1 MLRKELQKKMQAV
14 AMAAVVTL
22 TTVGAP
28 ATTFAGELPE
38 EVTAE
43 DFSDAGEAVTEEVTG
58 DDFSDGEAVAEQS
71 SADENGV
78 VEDVPAVQAEESSE
92 GSTEDEQ
99 AKAQAYLKENFI
111 DGSNKII
118 TSGGTGVT
126 KSEDGLTYNVAL
138 TIPTSGYAIRS
149 MRLKYVNTV
158 YKTGWYIDKDN
169 PYVGYKAPATNG
181 SRSITRP
188 TAEQGPYSFTA
199 TLKLFALDT
208 DTTAI
213 NDGTATALATQ
224 NFTIVLAPEKRN
236 YTVNIKPVNAKT
248 GEAIEGA
255 TVDIQKD
262 WNSLTPGE
270 DGSYT
275 LVEGSEYTLT
285 VTADGYDKYTQT
297 FIPSASGDMEVKL
310 SPIVYRNTTFAVTG
324 NDGATITDA
333 DITVKEGWY
342 TTLRP
347 QEDGS
352 YKLQA
357 GKEYKYTITKD
368 GYKEASGSFTVPDEA
383 GDYTFPVTLE
393 SNINPADQSAVDA
406 VKKAFDAEFGTL
418 RPVYGTD
425 SNIADM
431 VLAKVKKYNLDVD
444 VSNVKVSLATSE
456 DTDYIGTDGTIH
468 YVKSDL
474 NSMGVYSKS
483 LDCTFKFTC
492 NNASAV
498 SESRR
503 VTVSWDQEYFR
514 GKMQAEA
521 DQLTWDSIKGNN
533 ASQEEVTSDLTLPG
547 CMGTSMRNIWST
559 VTWESSDP
567 EVISI
572 QNPSI
577 DSPIYPRTGKINPK
591 TEDTEVTLTAT
602 FKANDTLLN
611 EYIEKADS
619 FGTITKTFEVTVKGS
634 GSQAPTEEELK
645 AILDKYYTADQ
656 LKDFTTQTQLDT
668 ANCTGDI
675 QLPRYTRIK
684 DENGEYVFNNKEITV
699 TSSDANLMK
708 INGYRAAV
716 DLFAYDKDTTA
727 NLIVTFTREGVT
739 ATKEIPITVSVKD
752 INEKLDT
759 EIAMMDYAK
768 AHYFDGIKGD
778 NADVDSITTN
788 LHAFQEMY
796 LDNEGKAVWVY
807 TADDKTG
814 AGIITDDYFDDP
826 WIMEGQGYNH
836 FKSSN
841 NAVIQHENLVVNRPE
856 SNTQITISSLLSSEK
871 YGQFAKD
878 HPDNA
883 KLQKLYKQEASV
895 TVTVKGTKAE
905 SEALKAKIQE
915 ANTLLESIT
924 EGTEA
929 GQYPEGTKKALTEAI
944 AAAQAVSDNAEA
956 TEAQQTEAITA
967 LTEAMK
973 DCQDSRIPQSADVTV
988 IAATEANTSGKTQA
1002 LTVKA
1007 TDAALYGYTKPESV
1021 QAEVTV
1027 LDALADLHAAMY
1039 GDAFKAA
1046 PEDYLVVS
1054 EQGWINKVFGVTTA
1068 SVGFFVNNKMPIS
1081 ADTGYGSTCN
1091 EAVLQSGDILNVVL
1105 YHDTTGWSDKYL
1117 YFDGIASDIMA
1128 KKDFTLNVKGFTAA
1142 WGDESVAQ
1150 KDITVELRDSEG
1162 KAAATGT
1169 TDENGN
1175 VTLNV
1180 PAEGTYTA
1188 VITKTPYEYYI
1199 PVDAQIV
1206 AKAHE
1211 HSYTTWKKVS
1221 DATVFAPEKQES
1233 TCDFCGEKT
1242 TKDGGKK
1249 LDPTVKL
1256 SKTTVALTL
1265 KQSET
1270 VKVSG
1275 LAKGDS
1281 VKGWT
1286 SSDKSIA
1293 TVDKNGKITATTK
1306 EGKATITVTLASGKK
1321 AQIAVTVKETKHVYT
1336 KWTKVSSA
1344 TVFAPEKRQSTC
1356 NLCGRKITREF
1367 GTKLTPTVK
1376 LTKTTLTLKTK
1387 QSVTVKASGLA
1398 RGDSVKKWTSSNKSI
1413 ATVDKNG
1420 KITATA
1426 KEGKAT
1432 ITVTLASGKTA
1443 KVAVTVKL
1451 IRTTKLT
1458 NVPKTLSITA
1468 GKKYTL
1474 KPVVT
1479 PSNSQEKVTYKS
1491 SNTKIATVSS
1501 QGAVTAVKAGSATIT
1516 VQSGKQKATV
1526 KVTVKKA
1533 PALKSIKNVP
1543 GSKTIANGKTYTLK
1557 PQLYPSGAI
1566 AKITYTTSNKNVAT
1580 VDSKG
1585 KITAKKKGTAVITVK
1600 AGKFTAKCKVTVK

>member
-28 ATTFAGELPE
+28 ATTFAGELPGE
-38 EVTAE
+38 LTAE
-43 DFSDAGEAVTEEVTG
+43 AFSDNGEAVTEEVTE
-58 DDFSDGEAVAEQS
+58 DDFSDGETAAGQS
-71 SADENGV
+71 SAGENEV
-78 VEDVPAVQAEESSE
+78 VDVPAAQAEESSE

-188 TAEQGPYSFTA
+188 TAEQGPYTFTA

-224 NFTIVLAPEKRN
+224 DFTIVLAPEKKN

-262 WNSLTPGE
+262 WSSLTPAD

-297 FIPSASGDMEVKL
+297 ILPSASGDIEVKL

-383 GDYTFPVTLE
+383 GDYTFPVTLQ
-393 SNINPADQSAVDA
+393 SNIDPADQAAVDA

-567 EVISI
+567 DVISI

-602 FKANDTLLN
+602 FRANDILLN

-619 FGTITKTFEVTVKGS
+619 FGTITKTFKVTVKGS

-716 DLFAYDKDTTA
+716 DLFTYDKDTTA

-752 INEKLDT
+752 INEKLDA

-778 NADVDSITTN
+778 NADADSITTN

-807 TADDKTG
+807 NADDKTG
-814 AGIITDDYFDDP
+814 AGIITDDYFDNP

-878 HPDNA
+878 HLDNA

-905 SEALKAKIQE
+905 GEALKAKIQE

-929 GQYPEGTKKALTEAI
+929 GQYPEGTKDALSEAI
-944 AAAQAVSDNAEA
+944 KAAQAVSDNAEA

-967 LTEAMK
+967 LAKAMK

-988 IAATEANTSGKTQA
+988 IAGTEANTAGKTQA

-1007 TDAALYGYTKPESV
+1007 TDAALYGYVKPEKV

-1046 PEDYLVVS
+1046 PEDYLVVNES
-1054 EQGWINKVFGVTTA
+1054 GWISKAFGVTTA
-1068 SVGFFVNNKMPIS
+1068 NVSFFVNNKMPLGDS
-1081 ADTGYGSTCN
+1081 GYGSMCN
-1091 EAVLQSGDILNVVL
+1091 EAVLNSGDVLNVFF
-1105 YHDTTGWSDKYL
+1105 YNDTAGYSDEYL
-1117 YFDGIASDIMA
+1117 YFDSIACDIMA
-1128 KKDFTLNVKGFTAA
+1128 KKDFILNVKGFKAA
-1142 WGDESVAQ
+1142 WGEEASAQ

-1162 KAAATGT
+1162 KTVATGT

-1175 VTLNV
+1175 VTLNA

-1188 VITKTPYEYYI
+1188 AIVKTPYEYYI
-1199 PVDAQIV
+1199 PVDAKVV

-1221 DATVFAPEKQES
+1221 SATVFAPEKQES

-1242 TKDGGKK
+1242 TKTVGEK
-1249 LDPTVKL
+1249 LTPTVKL
-1256 SKTTVALTL
+1256 TATKLALKT
-1265 KQSET
+1265 KQSVT
-1270 VKVSG
+1270 VRATG
-1275 LAKGDS
+1275 LAKGDY
-1281 VKGWT
+1281 VKSWT
-1286 SSDKSIA
+1286 SSKKSVA
-1293 TVDKNGKITATTK
+1293 TVDKNGKITATSK
-1306 EGKATITVTLASGKK
+1306 EGT
-1321 AQIAVTVKETKHVYT
+1321 AV
-1336 KWTKVSSA
+1336 
-1344 TVFAPEKRQSTC
+1344 
-1356 NLCGRKITREF
+1356 
-1367 GTKLTPTVK
+1367 
-1376 LTKTTLTLKTK
+1376 
-1387 QSVTVKASGLA
+1387 
-1398 RGDSVKKWTSSNKSI
+1398 
-1413 ATVDKNG
+1413 
-1420 KITATA
+1420 
-1426 KEGKAT
+1426 

-1443 KVAVTVKL
+1443 KVTVTVKM

-1458 NVPKTLSITA
+1458 KVPKTLSLTT

-1501 QGAVTAVKAGSATIT
+1501 TGVITAKKVGKVTIT

-1526 KVTVKKA
+1526 TLTVKKA
-1533 PALKSIKNVP
+1533 PVLKAIKNVP
-1543 GSKTIANGKTYTLK
+1543 PKKTITKGKTYTLK

-1566 AKITYTTSNKNVAT
+1566 AKITYTTSNKSIAT

>member
-28 ATTFAGELPE
+28 ATTFAGELPGE
-38 EVTAE
+38 LTA
-43 DFSDAGEAVTEEVTG
+43 EAVTEEVTE
-58 DDFSDGEAVAEQS
+58 DDFSDGETAAGQS
-71 SADENGV
+71 SAGENEV
-78 VEDVPAVQAEESSE
+78 VDVPAAQAEESSE

-188 TAEQGPYSFTA
+188 TAEQGPYTFTA

-224 NFTIVLAPEKRN
+224 DFTIVLAPEKKN

-262 WNSLTPGE
+262 WSSLTPAD

-297 FIPSASGDMEVKL
+297 ILPSASGDIEVKL

-383 GDYTFPVTLE
+383 GDYTFPVTLQ
-393 SNINPADQSAVDA
+393 SNIDPADQAAVDA

-418 RPVYGTD
+418 RPIYGTD

-567 EVISI
+567 DVISI

-602 FKANDTLLN
+602 FKANDILLN

-619 FGTITKTFEVTVKGS
+619 FGTITKTFKVTVKGS

-716 DLFAYDKDTTA
+716 DLFTYDKDTTA

-752 INEKLDT
+752 INEKLDA

-778 NADVDSITTN
+778 NADADSITTN

-807 TADDKTG
+807 NADDKTG

-878 HPDNA
+878 HLDNA
-883 KLQKLYKQEASV
+883 KLQKLYKQKASV

-905 SEALKAKIQE
+905 GEALKAKIQE

-929 GQYPEGTKKALTEAI
+929 GQYPEGTKDALSEAI
-944 AAAQAVSDNAEA
+944 KAAQAVSDNAEA

-967 LTEAMK
+967 LAKAMK

-988 IAATEANTSGKTQA
+988 IAGTEANTAGKTQA

-1007 TDAALYGYTKPESV
+1007 TDAALYGYVKPEKV

-1046 PEDYLVVS
+1046 PEDYLVVNES
-1054 EQGWINKVFGVTTA
+1054 GLISKAFGVTTA
-1068 SVGFFVNNKMPIS
+1068 NVSFFVNNKMPLGDS
-1081 ADTGYGSTCN
+1081 GYGSMCN
-1091 EAVLQSGDILNVVL
+1091 EAVLNSGDVLNVFF
-1105 YHDTTGWSDKYL
+1105 YNDTAGYSDEYL
-1117 YFDGIASDIMA
+1117 YFDSIACDIMA
-1128 KKDFTLNVKGFTAA
+1128 KKDFILNVKGFKAA
-1142 WGDESVAQ
+1142 WGEEASAQ

-1162 KAAATGT
+1162 KTVATGT

-1175 VTLNV
+1175 VTLNA

-1188 VITKTPYEYYI
+1188 AIVKTPYEYYI
-1199 PVDAQIV
+1199 PVDAKVV

-1221 DATVFAPEKQES
+1221 SATVFAPEKQES

-1242 TKDGGKK
+1242 TKTVGEK
-1249 LDPTVKL
+1249 LTPTVKL
-1256 SKTTVALTL
+1256 TATKLALKT
-1265 KQSET
+1265 KQSVT
-1270 VKVSG
+1270 VRATG
-1275 LAKGDS
+1275 LAKGDY
-1281 VKGWT
+1281 VKSWT
-1286 SSDKSIA
+1286 SSKKSVA
-1293 TVDKNGKITATTK
+1293 TVDKNGKITATSK
-1306 EGKATITVTLASGKK
+1306 EGTAVITVTLASK
-1321 AQIAVTVKETKHVYT
+1321 
-1336 KWTKVSSA
+1336 
-1344 TVFAPEKRQSTC
+1344 
-1356 NLCGRKITREF
+1356 
-1367 GTKLTPTVK
+1367 
-1376 LTKTTLTLKTK
+1376 
-1387 QSVTVKASGLA
+1387 
-1398 RGDSVKKWTSSNKSI
+1398 
-1413 ATVDKNG
+1413 
-1420 KITATA
+1420 
-1426 KEGKAT
+1426 
-1432 ITVTLASGKTA
+1432 KTA
-1443 KVAVTVKL
+1443 KVTVTVKM

-1458 NVPKTLSITA
+1458 KVPKTLSLTT

-1501 QGAVTAVKAGSATIT
+1501 TGVITAKKVGKVTIT
-1516 VQSGKQKATV
+1516 IQSGKQKATV
-1526 KVTVKKA
+1526 TLTVKKA
-1533 PALKSIKNVP
+1533 PALKAIKNVP
-1543 GSKTIANGKTYTLK
+1543 TKKTITKGKTYTLK

-1566 AKITYTTSNKNVAT
+1566 AKITYTTSNKSIAT

>member
-28 ATTFAGELPE
+28 ATTFAGELPGE
-38 EVTAE
+38 LTAE
-43 DFSDAGEAVTEEVTG
+43 AFSDNGEAVTEEVTE
-58 DDFSDGEAVAEQS
+58 DDFSDGETAAGQS
-71 SADENGV
+71 SAGENEV
-78 VEDVPAVQAEESSE
+78 VDVPAAQAEESSE

-188 TAEQGPYSFTA
+188 TAEQGPYTFTA

-224 NFTIVLAPEKRN
+224 DFTIVLAPEKKN

-248 GEAIEGA
+248 GEVIEGA

-262 WNSLTPGE
+262 WSSLTPAD

-297 FIPSASGDMEVKL
+297 ILPSASGDIEVKL

-383 GDYTFPVTLE
+383 GDYTFPVTLQ
-393 SNINPADQSAVDA
+393 SNIDPADQAAVDA

-567 EVISI
+567 DVISI

-602 FKANDTLLN
+602 FKANDILLN

-619 FGTITKTFEVTVKGS
+619 FGTITKTFKVTVKGS

-716 DLFAYDKDTTA
+716 DLFTYDKDTTA

-752 INEKLDT
+752 INEKLDA

-778 NADVDSITTN
+778 NADADSITTN

-807 TADDKTG
+807 NADDKTG
-814 AGIITDDYFDDP
+814 AGIITDDYFDNP

-878 HPDNA
+878 HLDNA

-905 SEALKAKIQE
+905 GEALKAKIQE

-929 GQYPEGTKKALTEAI
+929 GQYPEGTKDALSEAI
-944 AAAQAVSDNAEA
+944 KAAQAVSDNAEA

-967 LTEAMK
+967 LAKAMK

-988 IAATEANTSGKTQA
+988 IAGTEANTAGKTQA

-1007 TDAALYGYTKPESV
+1007 TDAALYGYVKPEKV

-1046 PEDYLVVS
+1046 PEDYLVVNES
-1054 EQGWINKVFGVTTA
+1054 GWISKAFGVTTA
-1068 SVGFFVNNKMPIS
+1068 NVSFFVNNKMPLGDS
-1081 ADTGYGSTCN
+1081 GYGSMCN
-1091 EAVLQSGDILNVVL
+1091 EAVLNSGDVLNVFF
-1105 YHDTTGWSDKYL
+1105 YNDTAGYSDEYL
-1117 YFDGIASDIMA
+1117 YFDSIACDIMA
-1128 KKDFTLNVKGFTAA
+1128 KKDFILNVKGFKAA
-1142 WGDESVAQ
+1142 WGEEASAQ

-1162 KAAATGT
+1162 KTVATGT

-1175 VTLNV
+1175 VTLNA

-1188 VITKTPYEYYI
+1188 AIVKTPYEYYI
-1199 PVDAQIV
+1199 PVDAKVV

-1221 DATVFAPEKQES
+1221 SATVFAPEKQES

-1242 TKDGGKK
+1242 TKTVGEK
-1249 LDPTVKL
+1249 LTPTVKL
-1256 SKTTVALTL
+1256 TATKLALKT
-1265 KQSET
+1265 KQSVT
-1270 VKVSG
+1270 VRATG
-1275 LAKGDS
+1275 LAKGDY
-1281 VKGWT
+1281 VKSWT
-1286 SSDKSIA
+1286 SSKKSVA
-1293 TVDKNGKITATTK
+1293 TVDKNGKITATSK
-1306 EGKATITVTLASGKK
+1306 EGT
-1321 AQIAVTVKETKHVYT
+1321 AV
-1336 KWTKVSSA
+1336 
-1344 TVFAPEKRQSTC
+1344 
-1356 NLCGRKITREF
+1356 
-1367 GTKLTPTVK
+1367 
-1376 LTKTTLTLKTK
+1376 
-1387 QSVTVKASGLA
+1387 
-1398 RGDSVKKWTSSNKSI
+1398 
-1413 ATVDKNG
+1413 
-1420 KITATA
+1420 
-1426 KEGKAT
+1426 

-1443 KVAVTVKL
+1443 KVTVTVKM

-1458 NVPKTLSITA
+1458 KVPKTLSLTT

-1479 PSNSQEKVTYKS
+1479 PSNSQEKITYKS

-1501 QGAVTAVKAGSATIT
+1501 TGVITAKKVGKVTIT

-1526 KVTVKKA
+1526 TLTVKKA
-1533 PALKSIKNVP
+1533 PVLKAIKNVP
-1543 GSKTIANGKTYTLK
+1543 PKKTITKGKTYTLK

-1566 AKITYTTSNKNVAT
+1566 AKITYTTSNKSVAT

>member
-28 ATTFAGELPE
+28 ATTFAGELPGE
-38 EVTAE
+38 LTAE
-43 DFSDAGEAVTEEVTG
+43 AFSDNGEAVTEDVTE
-58 DDFSDGEAVAEQS
+58 DDFSDGETAAGQS
-71 SADENGV
+71 SAGENEV
-78 VEDVPAVQAEESSE
+78 VDVPAAHAEESSE

-188 TAEQGPYSFTA
+188 TAEQGPYTFTA

-224 NFTIVLAPEKRN
+224 DFAIVLAPEKKN

-262 WNSLTPGE
+262 WSSLTPAD

-297 FIPSASGDMEVKL
+297 ILPSASGDIEVKL

-383 GDYTFPVTLE
+383 GDYTFPVTLQ
-393 SNINPADQSAVDA
+393 SNIDPADQAAVDA

-418 RPVYGTD
+418 RPIYGTD

-567 EVISI
+567 DVISI

-602 FKANDTLLN
+602 FRANDILLN

-619 FGTITKTFEVTVKGS
+619 FGTITKTFKVTVKGS

-716 DLFAYDKDTTA
+716 DLFTYDKDTTA

-752 INEKLDT
+752 INEKLDA

-778 NADVDSITTN
+778 NADADSITTN

-807 TADDKTG
+807 NADDKTG
-814 AGIITDDYFDDP
+814 AGIITDDYFDNP

-878 HPDNA
+878 HLDNA

-905 SEALKAKIQE
+905 GEALKAKIQE

-929 GQYPEGTKKALTEAI
+929 GQYPEGTKDALSEAI
-944 AAAQAVSDNAEA
+944 KAAQAVSDNAEA

-967 LTEAMK
+967 LAKAMK

-988 IAATEANTSGKTQA
+988 IAGTEANTAGKTQA

-1007 TDAALYGYTKPESV
+1007 TDAALYGYVKPEKV

-1046 PEDYLVVS
+1046 PEDYLVVNES
-1054 EQGWINKVFGVTTA
+1054 GWISKAFGVTTA
-1068 SVGFFVNNKMPIS
+1068 NVSFFVNNKMPLGDS
-1081 ADTGYGSTCN
+1081 GYGSMCN
-1091 EAVLQSGDILNVVL
+1091 EAVLNSGDVLNVFF
-1105 YHDTTGWSDKYL
+1105 YNDTAGYSDEYL
-1117 YFDGIASDIMA
+1117 YFDSIACDIMA
-1128 KKDFTLNVKGFTAA
+1128 KKDFILNVKGFKAA
-1142 WGDESVAQ
+1142 WGEEASAQ

-1162 KAAATGT
+1162 KTVATGT

-1175 VTLNV
+1175 VTLNA

-1188 VITKTPYEYYI
+1188 AIVKTPYEYYI
-1199 PVDAQIV
+1199 PVDAKVV

-1221 DATVFAPEKQES
+1221 SATVFAPEKQES

-1242 TKDGGKK
+1242 TKTVGEK
-1249 LDPTVKL
+1249 LTPTVKL
-1256 SKTTVALTL
+1256 TATKLALKT
-1265 KQSET
+1265 KQSVT
-1270 VKVSG
+1270 VRATG
-1275 LAKGDS
+1275 LAKGDY
-1281 VKGWT
+1281 VKSWT
-1286 SSDKSIA
+1286 SSKKSVA
-1293 TVDKNGKITATTK
+1293 TVDKNGKITATSK
-1306 EGKATITVTLASGKK
+1306 EGT
-1321 AQIAVTVKETKHVYT
+1321 AV
-1336 KWTKVSSA
+1336 
-1344 TVFAPEKRQSTC
+1344 
-1356 NLCGRKITREF
+1356 
-1367 GTKLTPTVK
+1367 
-1376 LTKTTLTLKTK
+1376 
-1387 QSVTVKASGLA
+1387 
-1398 RGDSVKKWTSSNKSI
+1398 
-1413 ATVDKNG
+1413 
-1420 KITATA
+1420 
-1426 KEGKAT
+1426 

-1443 KVAVTVKL
+1443 KVTVTVKM

-1458 NVPKTLSITA
+1458 KVPKTLSLTT

-1501 QGAVTAVKAGSATIT
+1501 TGVITAKKVGKVTIT

-1526 KVTVKKA
+1526 TLTVKKA
-1533 PALKSIKNVP
+1533 PALKAIKNVP
-1543 GSKTIANGKTYTLK
+1543 TKKTITKGKTYTLK

-1566 AKITYTTSNKNVAT
+1566 AKITYTTSNKSIAT

>member
-28 ATTFAGELPE
+28 ATTFAGELPGE
-38 EVTAE
+38 LTAE
-43 DFSDAGEAVTEEVTG
+43 AFSDNGEAVTEEVTE
-58 DDFSDGEAVAEQS
+58 DDFSDGETAAGQS
-71 SADENGV
+71 SAGENEV
-78 VEDVPAVQAEESSE
+78 VDVPAAQAEESSE

-188 TAEQGPYSFTA
+188 TAEQGPYTFTA

-224 NFTIVLAPEKRN
+224 DFTIVLAPEKKN

-262 WNSLTPGE
+262 WSSLTPAD

-297 FIPSASGDMEVKL
+297 ILPSASGDIEVKL

-383 GDYTFPVTLE
+383 GDYTFPVTLQ
-393 SNINPADQSAVDA
+393 SNIDPADQAAVDA

-418 RPVYGTD
+418 RPIYGTD

-474 NSMGVYSKS
+474 NNMGVYSKS

-567 EVISI
+567 DVISI

-602 FKANDTLLN
+602 FKANDILLN

-619 FGTITKTFEVTVKGS
+619 FGTITKTFKVTVKGS

-716 DLFAYDKDTTA
+716 DLFTYDKDTTA

-752 INEKLDT
+752 INEKLDA

-778 NADVDSITTN
+778 NADADSITTN

-807 TADDKTG
+807 NADDKTG

-878 HPDNA
+878 HLDNA

-905 SEALKAKIQE
+905 GEALKAKIQE

-929 GQYPEGTKKALTEAI
+929 GQYPEGTKDALSEAI
-944 AAAQAVSDNAEA
+944 KAAQAVSDNAEA

-967 LTEAMK
+967 LAKAMK

-988 IAATEANTSGKTQA
+988 IAGTEANTAGKTQA

-1007 TDAALYGYTKPESV
+1007 TDAALYGYVKPEKV

-1046 PEDYLVVS
+1046 PEDYLVVNES
-1054 EQGWINKVFGVTTA
+1054 GWISKAFGVTTA
-1068 SVGFFVNNKMPIS
+1068 NVSFFVNNKMPLGDS
-1081 ADTGYGSTCN
+1081 GYGSMCN
-1091 EAVLQSGDILNVVL
+1091 EAVLNSGDVLNVFF
-1105 YHDTTGWSDKYL
+1105 YNDTAGYSDEYL
-1117 YFDGIASDIMA
+1117 YFDSIACDIMA
-1128 KKDFTLNVKGFTAA
+1128 KKDFILNVKGFKAA
-1142 WGDESVAQ
+1142 WGEEASAQ

-1162 KAAATGT
+1162 KTVATGT

-1175 VTLNV
+1175 VTLNA

-1188 VITKTPYEYYI
+1188 AIVKTPYEYYI
-1199 PVDAQIV
+1199 PVDAKVV

-1221 DATVFAPEKQES
+1221 SATVFAPEKQES

-1242 TKDGGKK
+1242 TKTVGEK
-1249 LDPTVKL
+1249 LTPTVKL
-1256 SKTTVALTL
+1256 TATKLALKT
-1265 KQSET
+1265 KQSVT
-1270 VKVSG
+1270 VRATG
-1275 LAKGDS
+1275 LAKGDY
-1281 VKGWT
+1281 VKSWT
-1286 SSDKSIA
+1286 SSKKSVA
-1293 TVDKNGKITATTK
+1293 TVDKNGKITATSK
-1306 EGKATITVTLASGKK
+1306 EGTAVITVTLAS
-1321 AQIAVTVKETKHVYT
+1321 E
-1336 KWTKVSSA
+1336 
-1344 TVFAPEKRQSTC
+1344 
-1356 NLCGRKITREF
+1356 
-1367 GTKLTPTVK
+1367 
-1376 LTKTTLTLKTK
+1376 
-1387 QSVTVKASGLA
+1387 
-1398 RGDSVKKWTSSNKSI
+1398 
-1413 ATVDKNG
+1413 
-1420 KITATA
+1420 
-1426 KEGKAT
+1426 
-1432 ITVTLASGKTA
+1432 KTA
-1443 KVAVTVKL
+1443 KVTVTVKM

-1458 NVPKTLSITA
+1458 KVPKTLSLTT

-1501 QGAVTAVKAGSATIT
+1501 TGVITAKKVGKVTIT

-1526 KVTVKKA
+1526 TLTVKKA
-1533 PALKSIKNVP
+1533 PALKAIKNVP
-1543 GSKTIANGKTYTLK
+1543 TKKTITKGKTYTLK

-1566 AKITYTTSNKNVAT
+1566 AKITYTTSNKSIAT

>member
-28 ATTFAGELPE
+28 ATTFAGELPGE
-38 EVTAE
+38 LTAE
-43 DFSDAGEAVTEEVTG
+43 AFSDNGEAVTEEVTE
-58 DDFSDGEAVAEQS
+58 DDFSDGETAAEQS
-71 SADENGV
+71 SAGENEV
-78 VEDVPAVQAEESSE
+78 VDVPAAQAEESSE

-188 TAEQGPYSFTA
+188 TAEQGPYTFTA

-224 NFTIVLAPEKRN
+224 DFTIVLAPEKKN

-262 WNSLTPGE
+262 WSSLTPAD

-297 FIPSASGDMEVKL
+297 ILPSASGDIEVKL

-383 GDYTFPVTLE
+383 GDYTFPVTLQ
-393 SNINPADQSAVDA
+393 SNIDPADQAAVDA

-418 RPVYGTD
+418 RPIYGTD

-567 EVISI
+567 DVISI

-602 FKANDTLLN
+602 FKANDILLN

-619 FGTITKTFEVTVKGS
+619 FGTIKKTFKVTVKGS

-716 DLFAYDKDTTA
+716 DLFTYDKDTTA

-752 INEKLDT
+752 INEKLDA

-778 NADVDSITTN
+778 NADADSITTN

-807 TADDKTG
+807 NADDKTG

-878 HPDNA
+878 HLDNA

-905 SEALKAKIQE
+905 GEALKAKIQE

-929 GQYPEGTKKALTEAI
+929 GQYPEGTKDALSEAI
-944 AAAQAVSDNAEA
+944 KAAQAVSDNAEA

-967 LTEAMK
+967 LAKAMK

-988 IAATEANTSGKTQA
+988 IAGTEANTAGKTQA

-1007 TDAALYGYTKPESV
+1007 TDAALYGYVKPEKV

-1046 PEDYLVVS
+1046 PEDYLVVNES
-1054 EQGWINKVFGVTTA
+1054 GLISKAFGVTTA
-1068 SVGFFVNNKMPIS
+1068 NVSFFVNNKMPLGDS
-1081 ADTGYGSTCN
+1081 GYGSMCN
-1091 EAVLQSGDILNVVL
+1091 EAVLNSGDVLNVFF
-1105 YHDTTGWSDKYL
+1105 YNDTAGYSDEYL
-1117 YFDGIASDIMA
+1117 YFDSIACDIMA
-1128 KKDFTLNVKGFTAA
+1128 KKDFILNVKGFKAA
-1142 WGDESVAQ
+1142 WGEEASAQ

-1162 KAAATGT
+1162 KTVATGT

-1175 VTLNV
+1175 VTLNA

-1188 VITKTPYEYYI
+1188 AIVKTPYEYYI
-1199 PVDAQIV
+1199 PVDAKVV

-1221 DATVFAPEKQES
+1221 SATVFAPEKQES

-1242 TKDGGKK
+1242 TKTVGEK
-1249 LDPTVKL
+1249 LTPTVKL
-1256 SKTTVALTL
+1256 TATKLALKT
-1265 KQSET
+1265 KQSVT
-1270 VKVSG
+1270 VRATG
-1275 LAKGDS
+1275 LAKGDY
-1281 VKGWT
+1281 VKSWT
-1286 SSDKSIA
+1286 SSKKSVA
-1293 TVDKNGKITATTK
+1293 TVDKNGKITATSK
-1306 EGKATITVTLASGKK
+1306 EGT
-1321 AQIAVTVKETKHVYT
+1321 AV
-1336 KWTKVSSA
+1336 
-1344 TVFAPEKRQSTC
+1344 
-1356 NLCGRKITREF
+1356 
-1367 GTKLTPTVK
+1367 
-1376 LTKTTLTLKTK
+1376 
-1387 QSVTVKASGLA
+1387 
-1398 RGDSVKKWTSSNKSI
+1398 
-1413 ATVDKNG
+1413 
-1420 KITATA
+1420 
-1426 KEGKAT
+1426 

-1443 KVAVTVKL
+1443 KVTVTVKM

-1458 NVPKTLSITA
+1458 KVPKTLSLTT

-1501 QGAVTAVKAGSATIT
+1501 TGVITAKKVGKVTIT

-1526 KVTVKKA
+1526 TLTVKKA
-1533 PALKSIKNVP
+1533 PALKVIKNVP
-1543 GSKTIANGKTYTLK
+1543 TKKTITKGKTYTLK

-1566 AKITYTTSNKNVAT
+1566 AKITYTTSNKSIAT

>member
-28 ATTFAGELPE
+28 ATTFAGELPGE
-38 EVTAE
+38 LTAE
-43 DFSDAGEAVTEEVTG
+43 AFSDNGEAVTEEVTE
-58 DDFSDGEAVAEQS
+58 DDFSDGETAAGQS
-71 SADENGV
+71 SAGENEV
-78 VEDVPAVQAEESSE
+78 VDVPAAQAEESSE

-188 TAEQGPYSFTA
+188 TAEQGPYTFTA

-224 NFTIVLAPEKRN
+224 DFTIVLAPEKKN

-262 WNSLTPGE
+262 WSSLTPAD

-297 FIPSASGDMEVKL
+297 ILPSASGDIEVKL

-383 GDYTFPVTLE
+383 GDYTFPVTLQ
-393 SNINPADQSAVDA
+393 SNIDPADQAAVDA

-431 VLAKVKKYNLDVD
+431 ILAKVKKYNLDVD

-567 EVISI
+567 DVISI

-577 DSPIYPRTGKINPK
+577 DSPIYPRTGKISPK

-602 FKANDTLLN
+602 FKANDILLN

-619 FGTITKTFEVTVKGS
+619 FGTITKTFKVTVKGS

-716 DLFAYDKDTTA
+716 DLFTYDKDTTA

-752 INEKLDT
+752 INEKLDA

-778 NADVDSITTN
+778 NADADSITTN

-807 TADDKTG
+807 NADDKTG
-814 AGIITDDYFDDP
+814 AGIITDDYFDNP

-878 HPDNA
+878 HLDNA

-905 SEALKAKIQE
+905 GEALKAKIQE

-929 GQYPEGTKKALTEAI
+929 GQYPEGTKDALSEAI
-944 AAAQAVSDNAEA
+944 KAAQAVSDNAEA

-967 LTEAMK
+967 LAKAMK

-988 IAATEANTSGKTQA
+988 IAGTEANTAGKTQA

-1007 TDAALYGYTKPESV
+1007 TDAALYGYVKPEKV

-1046 PEDYLVVS
+1046 PEDYLVVNES
-1054 EQGWINKVFGVTTA
+1054 GLISKAFGVTTA
-1068 SVGFFVNNKMPIS
+1068 NVSFFVNNKMPLGDS
-1081 ADTGYGSTCN
+1081 GYGSMCN
-1091 EAVLQSGDILNVVL
+1091 EAVLNSGDVLNVFF
-1105 YHDTTGWSDKYL
+1105 YNDTAGYSDEYL
-1117 YFDGIASDIMA
+1117 YFDSIACDIMA
-1128 KKDFTLNVKGFTAA
+1128 KKDFILNVKGFKAA
-1142 WGDESVAQ
+1142 WGEEASAQ

-1162 KAAATGT
+1162 KTVATGT

-1175 VTLNV
+1175 VTLNA

-1188 VITKTPYEYYI
+1188 AIVKTPYEYYI
-1199 PVDAQIV
+1199 PVDAKVV

-1221 DATVFAPEKQES
+1221 SATVFAPEKQES

-1242 TKDGGKK
+1242 TKTVGEK
-1249 LDPTVKL
+1249 LTPTVKL
-1256 SKTTVALTL
+1256 TATKLALKT
-1265 KQSET
+1265 KQSVT
-1270 VKVSG
+1270 VRATG
-1275 LAKGDS
+1275 LAKGDY
-1281 VKGWT
+1281 VKSWT
-1286 SSDKSIA
+1286 SSKKSVA
-1293 TVDKNGKITATTK
+1293 TVDKNGKITATSK
-1306 EGKATITVTLASGKK
+1306 EGTAVITVTLASK
-1321 AQIAVTVKETKHVYT
+1321 
-1336 KWTKVSSA
+1336 
-1344 TVFAPEKRQSTC
+1344 
-1356 NLCGRKITREF
+1356 
-1367 GTKLTPTVK
+1367 
-1376 LTKTTLTLKTK
+1376 
-1387 QSVTVKASGLA
+1387 
-1398 RGDSVKKWTSSNKSI
+1398 
-1413 ATVDKNG
+1413 
-1420 KITATA
+1420 
-1426 KEGKAT
+1426 
-1432 ITVTLASGKTA
+1432 KTA
-1443 KVAVTVKL
+1443 KVTVTVKM

-1458 NVPKTLSITA
+1458 KVPKTLSLTT

-1501 QGAVTAVKAGSATIT
+1501 TGVITAKKVGKVTIT

-1526 KVTVKKA
+1526 TLTVKKA
-1533 PALKSIKNVP
+1533 PALKAIKNVP
-1543 GSKTIANGKTYTLK
+1543 TKKTITKGKTYTLK

-1566 AKITYTTSNKNVAT
+1566 AKITYTSSNKSVAT

>member
-28 ATTFAGELPE
+28 ATTFAGELPGE
-38 EVTAE
+38 LTAE
-43 DFSDAGEAVTEEVTG
+43 AFSDNGEAVTEEGTE
-58 DDFSDGEAVAEQS
+58 DDFSDGETAAGQS
-71 SADENGV
+71 SAGENEV
-78 VEDVPAVQAEESSE
+78 VDVPAAQAEESSE

-188 TAEQGPYSFTA
+188 TAEQGPYTFTA

-224 NFTIVLAPEKRN
+224 DFTIVLAPEKKN

-262 WNSLTPGE
+262 WSSLTPAD

-297 FIPSASGDMEVKL
+297 ILPSASGDIEVKL

-383 GDYTFPVTLE
+383 GDYTFPVTLQ
-393 SNINPADQSAVDA
+393 SNIDPADQAAVDA

-567 EVISI
+567 DVISI

-577 DSPIYPRTGKINPK
+577 DSPIYPRTGKISPK

-602 FKANDTLLN
+602 FKANDILLN

-619 FGTITKTFEVTVKGS
+619 FGTITKTFKVTVKGS

-716 DLFAYDKDTTA
+716 DLFTYDKDTTA

-752 INEKLDT
+752 INEKLDA

-778 NADVDSITTN
+778 NADADSITTN

-807 TADDKTG
+807 NADDKTG

-878 HPDNA
+878 HRDNA

-905 SEALKAKIQE
+905 GEALKAKIQE

-929 GQYPEGTKKALTEAI
+929 GQYPEGTKDALSEAI
-944 AAAQAVSDNAEA
+944 KAAQAVSNNAEA

-967 LTEAMK
+967 LAKAMK

-988 IAATEANTSGKTQA
+988 IAGTEANTAGKTQA

-1007 TDAALYGYTKPESV
+1007 TDAALYGYVKPEKV

-1046 PEDYLVVS
+1046 PEDYLVVNES
-1054 EQGWINKVFGVTTA
+1054 GLISKAFGVTTA
-1068 SVGFFVNNKMPIS
+1068 NVSFFVNNKMPLGDS
-1081 ADTGYGSTCN
+1081 GYGSMCN
-1091 EAVLQSGDILNVVL
+1091 EAVLNSGDVLNVFF
-1105 YHDTTGWSDKYL
+1105 YNDTAGYSDEYL
-1117 YFDGIASDIMA
+1117 YFDSIACDIMA
-1128 KKDFTLNVKGFTAA
+1128 KKDFILNVKGFKAA
-1142 WGDESVAQ
+1142 WGEEASAQ

-1162 KAAATGT
+1162 KTVATGT

-1175 VTLNV
+1175 VTLNA

-1188 VITKTPYEYYI
+1188 AIVKTPYEYYI
-1199 PVDAQIV
+1199 PVDAKVV

-1221 DATVFAPEKQES
+1221 SATVFAPEKQES

-1242 TKDGGKK
+1242 TKTVGEK
-1249 LDPTVKL
+1249 LTPTVKL
-1256 SKTTVALTL
+1256 TATKLALKT
-1265 KQSET
+1265 KQSVT
-1270 VKVSG
+1270 VRATG
-1275 LAKGDS
+1275 LAKGDY
-1281 VKGWT
+1281 VKSWT
-1286 SSDKSIA
+1286 SSKKSVA
-1293 TVDKNGKITATTK
+1293 TVDKNGKITATSK
-1306 EGKATITVTLASGKK
+1306 EGTAVITVTLASK
-1321 AQIAVTVKETKHVYT
+1321 
-1336 KWTKVSSA
+1336 
-1344 TVFAPEKRQSTC
+1344 
-1356 NLCGRKITREF
+1356 
-1367 GTKLTPTVK
+1367 
-1376 LTKTTLTLKTK
+1376 
-1387 QSVTVKASGLA
+1387 
-1398 RGDSVKKWTSSNKSI
+1398 
-1413 ATVDKNG
+1413 
-1420 KITATA
+1420 
-1426 KEGKAT
+1426 
-1432 ITVTLASGKTA
+1432 KTA
-1443 KVAVTVKL
+1443 KVTVTVKM

-1458 NVPKTLSITA
+1458 KVPKTLSLTT

-1501 QGAVTAVKAGSATIT
+1501 TGVITAKKVGKVTIT

-1526 KVTVKKA
+1526 TLTVKKA
-1533 PALKSIKNVP
+1533 PALKAIKNVP
-1543 GSKTIANGKTYTLK
+1543 TKKTITKGKTYTLK

-1566 AKITYTTSNKNVAT
+1566 AKITYTTSNKSIAT

>member
-28 ATTFAGELPE
+28 ATTFAGELPGE
-38 EVTAE
+38 LTAE
-43 DFSDAGEAVTEEVTG
+43 AFSDNGEAVTEEGTE
-58 DDFSDGEAVAEQS
+58 DDFSDGETAAGQS
-71 SADENGV
+71 SAGENEV
-78 VEDVPAVQAEESSE
+78 VDVPAAQAEESSE

-188 TAEQGPYSFTA
+188 TAEQGPYTFTA

-224 NFTIVLAPEKRN
+224 DFTIVLAPEKKN

-262 WNSLTPGE
+262 WSSLTPAD

-297 FIPSASGDMEVKL
+297 ILPSASGDIEVKL

-383 GDYTFPVTLE
+383 GDYTFPVTLQ
-393 SNINPADQSAVDA
+393 SNIDPADQAAVDA

-567 EVISI
+567 DVISI

-577 DSPIYPRTGKINPK
+577 DSPIYPRTGKISPK

-602 FKANDTLLN
+602 FKANDILLN

-619 FGTITKTFEVTVKGS
+619 FGTITKTFKVTVKGS

-716 DLFAYDKDTTA
+716 DLFTYDKDTTA

-752 INEKLDT
+752 INEKLDA

-778 NADVDSITTN
+778 NADADSITTN

-807 TADDKTG
+807 NADDKTG
-814 AGIITDDYFDDP
+814 AGIITDDYFDNP

-878 HPDNA
+878 HLDNA

-905 SEALKAKIQE
+905 GEALKAKIQE

-929 GQYPEGTKKALTEAI
+929 GQYPEGTKDALSEAI
-944 AAAQAVSDNAEA
+944 KAAQAVSDNAEA

-967 LTEAMK
+967 LAKAMK

-988 IAATEANTSGKTQA
+988 IAGTEANTAGKTQA

-1007 TDAALYGYTKPESV
+1007 TDAALYGYVKPEKV

-1046 PEDYLVVS
+1046 PEDYLVVNES
-1054 EQGWINKVFGVTTA
+1054 GWISKAFGVTTA
-1068 SVGFFVNNKMPIS
+1068 NVSFFVNNKMPLGDS
-1081 ADTGYGSTCN
+1081 GYGSMCN
-1091 EAVLQSGDILNVVL
+1091 EAVLNSGDVLNVFF
-1105 YHDTTGWSDKYL
+1105 YNDTAGYSDEYL
-1117 YFDGIASDIMA
+1117 YFDSISCDIMA
-1128 KKDFTLNVKGFTAA
+1128 KKDFILNVKGFKAA
-1142 WGDESVAQ
+1142 WGEEASAQ

-1162 KAAATGT
+1162 KTVATGT

-1175 VTLNV
+1175 VTLNA

-1188 VITKTPYEYYI
+1188 AIVKTPYEYYI
-1199 PVDAQIV
+1199 PVDAKVV

-1221 DATVFAPEKQES
+1221 SATVFAPEKQES

-1242 TKDGGKK
+1242 TKTVGEK
-1249 LDPTVKL
+1249 LTPTVKL
-1256 SKTTVALTL
+1256 TATKLALKT
-1265 KQSET
+1265 KQSVT
-1270 VKVSG
+1270 VRATG
-1275 LAKGDS
+1275 LAKGDY
-1281 VKGWT
+1281 VKSWT
-1286 SSDKSIA
+1286 SSKKSVA
-1293 TVDKNGKITATTK
+1293 TVDKNGKITATSK
-1306 EGKATITVTLASGKK
+1306 EGT
-1321 AQIAVTVKETKHVYT
+1321 AV
-1336 KWTKVSSA
+1336 
-1344 TVFAPEKRQSTC
+1344 
-1356 NLCGRKITREF
+1356 
-1367 GTKLTPTVK
+1367 
-1376 LTKTTLTLKTK
+1376 
-1387 QSVTVKASGLA
+1387 
-1398 RGDSVKKWTSSNKSI
+1398 
-1413 ATVDKNG
+1413 
-1420 KITATA
+1420 
-1426 KEGKAT
+1426 

-1443 KVAVTVKL
+1443 KVTVTVKM

-1458 NVPKTLSITA
+1458 KVPKTLSLTT

-1479 PSNSQEKVTYKS
+1479 PSNSQEKITYKS

-1501 QGAVTAVKAGSATIT
+1501 TGVITAKKVGKVTIT

-1526 KVTVKKA
+1526 TLTVKKA
-1533 PALKSIKNVP
+1533 PALKAIKNVP
-1543 GSKTIANGKTYTLK
+1543 PKKTITKGKTYTLK

-1566 AKITYTTSNKNVAT
+1566 AKITYTTSNKSIAT

>member
-28 ATTFAGELPE
+28 ATTFAGELPGE
-38 EVTAE
+38 LTAE
-43 DFSDAGEAVTEEVTG
+43 AFSDNGEAVTEEVTE
-58 DDFSDGEAVAEQS
+58 DDFSDGETAAGQS
-71 SADENGV
+71 SAGENEV
-78 VEDVPAVQAEESSE
+78 VDVPAAQAEESSE

-188 TAEQGPYSFTA
+188 TAEQGPYTFTA

-224 NFTIVLAPEKRN
+224 DFTIVLAPEKKN

-262 WNSLTPGE
+262 WSSLTPAD

-297 FIPSASGDMEVKL
+297 ILPSASGDIEVKL

-383 GDYTFPVTLE
+383 GDYTFPVTLQ
-393 SNINPADQSAVDA
+393 SNIDPADQAAVDA

-418 RPVYGTD
+418 RPIYGTD

-567 EVISI
+567 DVISI

-602 FKANDTLLN
+602 FRANDILLN

-619 FGTITKTFEVTVKGS
+619 FGTITKTFKVTVKGS

-716 DLFAYDKDTTA
+716 DLFTYDKDTTA

-752 INEKLDT
+752 INEKLDA

-778 NADVDSITTN
+778 NADADSITTN

-807 TADDKTG
+807 NADDKTG

-878 HPDNA
+878 HLDNA

-905 SEALKAKIQE
+905 GEALKAKIQE

-929 GQYPEGTKKALTEAI
+929 GQYPEGTKDALSEAI
-944 AAAQAVSDNAEA
+944 KAAQAVSDNAEA

-967 LTEAMK
+967 LAKAMK

-988 IAATEANTSGKTQA
+988 IAGTEANTAGKTQA

-1007 TDAALYGYTKPESV
+1007 TDAALYGYVKPEKV

-1046 PEDYLVVS
+1046 PEDYLVVNES
-1054 EQGWINKVFGVTTA
+1054 GLISKAFGVTTA
-1068 SVGFFVNNKMPIS
+1068 NVSFFVNNKMPLGDS
-1081 ADTGYGSTCN
+1081 GYGSMCN
-1091 EAVLQSGDILNVVL
+1091 EAVLNSGDVLNVFF
-1105 YHDTTGWSDKYL
+1105 YNDTAGYSDEYL
-1117 YFDGIASDIMA
+1117 YFDSIACDIMA
-1128 KKDFTLNVKGFTAA
+1128 KKDFILNVKGFKAA
-1142 WGDESVAQ
+1142 WGEEASAQ

-1162 KAAATGT
+1162 KTVATGT

-1175 VTLNV
+1175 VTLNA

-1188 VITKTPYEYYI
+1188 AIVKTPYEYYI
-1199 PVDAQIV
+1199 PVDAKVV

-1221 DATVFAPEKQES
+1221 SATVFAPEKQES

-1242 TKDGGKK
+1242 TKTVGEK
-1249 LDPTVKL
+1249 LTPTVKL
-1256 SKTTVALTL
+1256 TATKLALKT
-1265 KQSET
+1265 KQSVT
-1270 VKVSG
+1270 VRATG
-1275 LAKGDS
+1275 LAKGDYIKS
-1281 VKGWT
+1281 WT
-1286 SSDKSIA
+1286 SSKKSVA
-1293 TVDKNGKITATTK
+1293 TVDKNGKITATSK
-1306 EGKATITVTLASGKK
+1306 EGTAVITVTLASK
-1321 AQIAVTVKETKHVYT
+1321 
-1336 KWTKVSSA
+1336 
-1344 TVFAPEKRQSTC
+1344 
-1356 NLCGRKITREF
+1356 
-1367 GTKLTPTVK
+1367 
-1376 LTKTTLTLKTK
+1376 
-1387 QSVTVKASGLA
+1387 
-1398 RGDSVKKWTSSNKSI
+1398 
-1413 ATVDKNG
+1413 
-1420 KITATA
+1420 
-1426 KEGKAT
+1426 
-1432 ITVTLASGKTA
+1432 KTA
-1443 KVAVTVKL
+1443 KVTVTVKM

-1458 NVPKTLSITA
+1458 KVPKTLSLTT

-1501 QGAVTAVKAGSATIT
+1501 TGVITAKKVGKVTIT

-1526 KVTVKKA
+1526 TLTVKKA
-1533 PALKSIKNVP
+1533 PALKAIKNVP
-1543 GSKTIANGKTYTLK
+1543 TKKTITKGKTYTLK

-1566 AKITYTTSNKNVAT
+1566 AKITYTTSNKSIAT

>member
-1 MLRKELQKKMQAV
+1 M
-14 AMAAVVTL
+14 
-22 TTVGAP
+22 
-28 ATTFAGELPE
+28 
-38 EVTAE
+38 
-43 DFSDAGEAVTEEVTG
+43 
-58 DDFSDGEAVAEQS
+58 
-71 SADENGV
+71 
-78 VEDVPAVQAEESSE
+78 
-92 GSTEDEQ
+92 
-99 AKAQAYLKENFI
+99 
-111 DGSNKII
+111 
-118 TSGGTGVT
+118 
-126 KSEDGLTYNVAL
+126 
-138 TIPTSGYAIRS
+138 
-149 MRLKYVNTV
+149 NTV

-188 TAEQGPYSFTA
+188 TAEQGPYTFTA

-224 NFTIVLAPEKRN
+224 DFTIVLAPEKKN

-262 WNSLTPGE
+262 WSSLTPAD

-285 VTADGYDKYTQT
+285 VTANGYDKYTQT
-297 FIPSASGDMEVKL
+297 ILPSASGDIEVKL

-383 GDYTFPVTLE
+383 GDYTFPVTLQ
-393 SNINPADQSAVDA
+393 SNIDPADQAAVDA

-567 EVISI
+567 DVISI

-602 FKANDTLLN
+602 FKANDILLN

-619 FGTITKTFEVTVKGS
+619 FGTITKTFKVTVKGS

-684 DENGEYVFNNKEITV
+684 DENGDYVFNNKEITV

-716 DLFAYDKDTTA
+716 DLFTYDKDTTA

-752 INEKLDT
+752 INEKLDA

-778 NADVDSITTN
+778 NADADSITTN

-807 TADDKTG
+807 NADDKTG
-814 AGIITDDYFDDP
+814 AGIITDDYFDNP

-878 HPDNA
+878 HLDNA

-905 SEALKAKIQE
+905 GEALKAKIQE

-929 GQYPEGTKKALTEAI
+929 GQYPEGTKDALSEAI
-944 AAAQAVSDNAEA
+944 KAAQAVSDNAEA

-967 LTEAMK
+967 LAKAMK

-988 IAATEANTSGKTQA
+988 IAGTEANTAGKTQA

-1007 TDAALYGYTKPESV
+1007 TDAALYGYVKPEKV

-1046 PEDYLVVS
+1046 PEDYLVVNES
-1054 EQGWINKVFGVTTA
+1054 GWISKAFGVTTA
-1068 SVGFFVNNKMPIS
+1068 NVSFFVNNKMPLGDS
-1081 ADTGYGSTCN
+1081 GYGSMCN
-1091 EAVLQSGDILNVVL
+1091 EAVLNSGDVLNVFF
-1105 YHDTTGWSDKYL
+1105 YNDTAGYSDEYL
-1117 YFDGIASDIMA
+1117 YFDSIACDIMA
-1128 KKDFTLNVKGFTAA
+1128 KKDFILNVKGFKAA
-1142 WGDESVAQ
+1142 WGEEASAQ

-1162 KAAATGT
+1162 KTVATGT

-1175 VTLNV
+1175 VTLNA

-1188 VITKTPYEYYI
+1188 AIVKTPYEYYI
-1199 PVDAQIV
+1199 PVDAKVV

-1221 DATVFAPEKQES
+1221 SATVFAPEKQES

-1242 TKDGGKK
+1242 TKTVGEK
-1249 LDPTVKL
+1249 LTPTVKL
-1256 SKTTVALTL
+1256 TATKLALKT
-1265 KQSET
+1265 KQSVT
-1270 VKVSG
+1270 VRATG
-1275 LAKGDS
+1275 LAKGDY
-1281 VKGWT
+1281 VKSWT
-1286 SSDKSIA
+1286 SSKKSVA
-1293 TVDKNGKITATTK
+1293 TVDKNGKITATSK
-1306 EGKATITVTLASGKK
+1306 EGN
-1321 AQIAVTVKETKHVYT
+1321 AV
-1336 KWTKVSSA
+1336 
-1344 TVFAPEKRQSTC
+1344 
-1356 NLCGRKITREF
+1356 
-1367 GTKLTPTVK
+1367 
-1376 LTKTTLTLKTK
+1376 
-1387 QSVTVKASGLA
+1387 
-1398 RGDSVKKWTSSNKSI
+1398 
-1413 ATVDKNG
+1413 
-1420 KITATA
+1420 
-1426 KEGKAT
+1426 

-1443 KVAVTVKL
+1443 KVTVTVKM

-1458 NVPKTLSITA
+1458 KVPKTLSLTT

-1479 PSNSQEKVTYKS
+1479 PSNSQEKITYKS

-1501 QGAVTAVKAGSATIT
+1501 TGVITAKKVGKVTIT

-1526 KVTVKKA
+1526 TLTVKKA
-1533 PALKSIKNVP
+1533 PALKAIKNVP
-1543 GSKTIANGKTYTLK
+1543 PKKTITKGKTYTLK

-1566 AKITYTTSNKNVAT
+1566 AKITYTTSNKSIAT

>member
-28 ATTFAGELPE
+28 ATTFAGELPGE
-38 EVTAE
+38 LTAE
-43 DFSDAGEAVTEEVTG
+43 AFSDNGEAVTEEVTE
-58 DDFSDGEAVAEQS
+58 DDFSDGETAAGQS
-71 SADENGV
+71 SAGENEV
-78 VEDVPAVQAEESSE
+78 VDVPAAQAEESSE

-188 TAEQGPYSFTA
+188 TAEQGPYTFTA

-224 NFTIVLAPEKRN
+224 DFTIVLAPEKKN

-262 WNSLTPGE
+262 WSSLTPAD

-297 FIPSASGDMEVKL
+297 ILPSASGDIEVKL

-383 GDYTFPVTLE
+383 GDYTFPVTLQ
-393 SNINPADQSAVDA
+393 SNIDPADQAAVDA

-418 RPVYGTD
+418 RPIYGTD

-567 EVISI
+567 DVISI

-602 FKANDTLLN
+602 FRANDILLN

-619 FGTITKTFEVTVKGS
+619 FGTITKTFKVTVKGS

-716 DLFAYDKDTTA
+716 DLFTYDKDTTA

-752 INEKLDT
+752 INEKLDA

-778 NADVDSITTN
+778 NADADSITTN

-807 TADDKTG
+807 NADDKTG

-878 HPDNA
+878 HLDNA

-905 SEALKAKIQE
+905 GEALKAKIQE

-929 GQYPEGTKKALTEAI
+929 GQYPEGTKDALSEAI
-944 AAAQAVSDNAEA
+944 KAAQAVSDNAEA

-967 LTEAMK
+967 LAKAMK

-988 IAATEANTSGKTQA
+988 IAGTEANTAGKTQA

-1007 TDAALYGYTKPESV
+1007 TDAALYGYVKPEKV

-1046 PEDYLVVS
+1046 WGE
-1054 EQGWINKVFGVTTA
+1054 EA
-1068 SVGFFVNNKMPIS
+1068 S
-1081 ADTGYGSTCN
+1081 
-1091 EAVLQSGDILNVVL
+1091 
-1105 YHDTTGWSDKYL
+1105 
-1117 YFDGIASDIMA
+1117 
-1128 KKDFTLNVKGFTAA
+1128 
-1142 WGDESVAQ
+1142 AQ

-1162 KAAATGT
+1162 KTVATGT

-1175 VTLNV
+1175 VTLNA

-1188 VITKTPYEYYI
+1188 AIVKTPYEYYI
-1199 PVDAQIV
+1199 PVDAKVV

-1221 DATVFAPEKQES
+1221 SATVFAPEKQES

-1242 TKDGGKK
+1242 TKTVGK
-1249 LDPTVKL
+1249 
-1256 SKTTVALTL
+1256 
-1265 KQSET
+1265 
-1270 VKVSG
+1270 
-1275 LAKGDS
+1275 
-1281 VKGWT
+1281 
-1286 SSDKSIA
+1286 
-1293 TVDKNGKITATTK
+1293 
-1306 EGKATITVTLASGKK
+1306 
-1321 AQIAVTVKETKHVYT
+1321 
-1336 KWTKVSSA
+1336 
-1344 TVFAPEKRQSTC
+1344 
-1356 NLCGRKITREF
+1356 
-1367 GTKLTPTVK
+1367 KLTPTVK
-1376 LTKTTLTLKTK
+1376 LTATKLTLKTK
-1387 QSVTVKASGLA
+1387 QSVTVKATGLA
-1398 RGDSVKKWTSSNKSI
+1398 KGDYVKSWTSSKKSV

-1420 KITATA
+1420 KITATS
-1426 KEGKAT
+1426 KEGTAV
-1432 ITVTLASGKTA
+1432 ITVTLASEKTA
-1443 KVAVTVKL
+1443 KVTVTVKM

-1458 NVPKTLSITA
+1458 KVPKTLSLTT

-1501 QGAVTAVKAGSATIT
+1501 TGVITAKKVGKVTIT

-1526 KVTVKKA
+1526 TLTVKKA
-1533 PALKSIKNVP
+1533 PALKAIKNVP
-1543 GSKTIANGKTYTLK
+1543 TKKTITKGKTYTLK

-1566 AKITYTTSNKNVAT
+1566 AKITYTTSNKSIAT

>member
-1 MLRKELQKKMQAV
+1 
-14 AMAAVVTL
+14 MAAVVTL

-28 ATTFAGELPE
+28 ATTFAGELPGE
-38 EVTAE
+38 LTAE
-43 DFSDAGEAVTEEVTG
+43 AFSDNGEAVTEEVTE
-58 DDFSDGEAVAEQS
+58 DDFSDGETAAGQS
-71 SADENGV
+71 SAGENEV
-78 VEDVPAVQAEESSE
+78 VDVPAAQAEESSE

-188 TAEQGPYSFTA
+188 TAEQGPYTFTA

-224 NFTIVLAPEKRN
+224 DFTIVLAPEKKN

-262 WNSLTPGE
+262 WSSLTPAD

-297 FIPSASGDMEVKL
+297 ILPSASGDIEVKL

-383 GDYTFPVTLE
+383 GDYTFPVTLQ
-393 SNINPADQSAVDA
+393 SNIDPADQAAVDA

-418 RPVYGTD
+418 RPIYGTD

-567 EVISI
+567 DVISI

-602 FKANDTLLN
+602 FRANDILLN

-619 FGTITKTFEVTVKGS
+619 FGTITKTFKVTVKGS

-716 DLFAYDKDTTA
+716 DLFTYDKDTTA

-752 INEKLDT
+752 INEKLDA

-778 NADVDSITTN
+778 NADADSITTN

-807 TADDKTG
+807 NADDKTG

-878 HPDNA
+878 HLDNA

-905 SEALKAKIQE
+905 GEALKAKIQE

-929 GQYPEGTKKALTEAI
+929 GQYPEGTKDALSEAI
-944 AAAQAVSDNAEA
+944 KAAQAVSDNAEA

-967 LTEAMK
+967 LAKAMK

-988 IAATEANTSGKTQA
+988 IAGTEANTAGKTQA

-1007 TDAALYGYTKPESV
+1007 TDAALYGYVKPEKV

-1046 PEDYLVVS
+1046 PEDYLVVNES
-1054 EQGWINKVFGVTTA
+1054 GWISKAFGVTTA
-1068 SVGFFVNNKMPIS
+1068 NVSFFVNNKMPLGDS
-1081 ADTGYGSTCN
+1081 GYGSMCN
-1091 EAVLQSGDILNVVL
+1091 EAVLNSGDVLNVFF
-1105 YHDTTGWSDKYL
+1105 YNDTAGYSDEYL
-1117 YFDGIASDIMA
+1117 YFDSIACDIMA
-1128 KKDFTLNVKGFTAA
+1128 KKDFILNVKGFKAA
-1142 WGDESVAQ
+1142 WGEEASAQ

-1162 KAAATGT
+1162 KTVATGT

-1175 VTLNV
+1175 VTLNA

-1188 VITKTPYEYYI
+1188 AIVKTPYEYYI
-1199 PVDAQIV
+1199 PVDAKVV

-1221 DATVFAPEKQES
+1221 SATVFAPEKQES

-1242 TKDGGKK
+1242 TKTVGEK
-1249 LDPTVKL
+1249 LTPTVKL
-1256 SKTTVALTL
+1256 TATKLALKT
-1265 KQSET
+1265 KQSVT
-1270 VKVSG
+1270 VRATG
-1275 LAKGDS
+1275 LAKGDY
-1281 VKGWT
+1281 VKSWT
-1286 SSDKSIA
+1286 SSKKSVA
-1293 TVDKNGKITATTK
+1293 TVDKNGKITATSK
-1306 EGKATITVTLASGKK
+1306 EGT
-1321 AQIAVTVKETKHVYT
+1321 AV
-1336 KWTKVSSA
+1336 
-1344 TVFAPEKRQSTC
+1344 
-1356 NLCGRKITREF
+1356 
-1367 GTKLTPTVK
+1367 
-1376 LTKTTLTLKTK
+1376 
-1387 QSVTVKASGLA
+1387 
-1398 RGDSVKKWTSSNKSI
+1398 
-1413 ATVDKNG
+1413 
-1420 KITATA
+1420 
-1426 KEGKAT
+1426 

-1443 KVAVTVKL
+1443 KVTVTVKM

-1458 NVPKTLSITA
+1458 KVPKTLSLTT

-1501 QGAVTAVKAGSATIT
+1501 TGVITAKKVGKVTIT

-1526 KVTVKKA
+1526 TLTVKKA
-1533 PALKSIKNVP
+1533 PALKAIKNVP
-1543 GSKTIANGKTYTLK
+1543 PKKTITKGKTYTLK

-1566 AKITYTTSNKNVAT
+1566 AKITYTSSNKSVAT

>member
-28 ATTFAGELPE
+28 ATTFAGELPGE
-38 EVTAE
+38 LTAE
-43 DFSDAGEAVTEEVTG
+43 AFSDNGEAVTEEVTE
-58 DDFSDGEAVAEQS
+58 DDFSDGETAAGQS
-71 SADENGV
+71 SAGENEV
-78 VEDVPAVQAEESSE
+78 VDVPAAQAEESSE

-188 TAEQGPYSFTA
+188 TAEQGPYTFTA

-224 NFTIVLAPEKRN
+224 DFTIVLAPEKKN

-262 WNSLTPGE
+262 WSSLTPAD

-297 FIPSASGDMEVKL
+297 ILPSASGDIEVKL

-383 GDYTFPVTLE
+383 GDYTFPVTLQ
-393 SNINPADQSAVDA
+393 SNIDPADQAAVDA

-418 RPVYGTD
+418 RPIYGTD

-567 EVISI
+567 DVISI

-602 FKANDTLLN
+602 FRANDILLN

-619 FGTITKTFEVTVKGS
+619 FGTITKTFKVTVKGS

-716 DLFAYDKDTTA
+716 DLFTYDKDTTA

-752 INEKLDT
+752 INEKLDA

-778 NADVDSITTN
+778 NADADSITTN

-807 TADDKTG
+807 NADDKTG

-878 HPDNA
+878 HLDNA

-905 SEALKAKIQE
+905 GEALKAKIQE

-929 GQYPEGTKKALTEAI
+929 GQYPEGTKDALSEAI
-944 AAAQAVSDNAEA
+944 KAAQAVSDNAEA

-967 LTEAMK
+967 LAKAMK

-988 IAATEANTSGKTQA
+988 IAGTEANTAGKTQA

-1007 TDAALYGYTKPESV
+1007 TDAALYGYVKPEKV

-1046 PEDYLVVS
+1046 PEDYLVVNES
-1054 EQGWINKVFGVTTA
+1054 GLISKAFGVTTA
-1068 SVGFFVNNKMPIS
+1068 NVSFFVNNKMPLGDS
-1081 ADTGYGSTCN
+1081 GYGSMCN
-1091 EAVLQSGDILNVVL
+1091 EAVLNSGDVLNVFF
-1105 YHDTTGWSDKYL
+1105 YNDTAGYSDEYL
-1117 YFDGIASDIMA
+1117 YFDSIACDIMA
-1128 KKDFTLNVKGFTAA
+1128 KKDFILNVKGFKAA
-1142 WGDESVAQ
+1142 WGEEASAQ

-1162 KAAATGT
+1162 KTVATGT

-1175 VTLNV
+1175 VTLNA

-1188 VITKTPYEYYI
+1188 AIVKTPYEYYI
-1199 PVDAQIV
+1199 PVDAKVV

-1221 DATVFAPEKQES
+1221 SATVFAPEKQES

-1242 TKDGGKK
+1242 TKTVGEK
-1249 LDPTVKL
+1249 LTPTVKL
-1256 SKTTVALTL
+1256 TATKLALKT
-1265 KQSET
+1265 KQSVT
-1270 VKVSG
+1270 VRATG
-1275 LAKGDS
+1275 LAKGDY
-1281 VKGWT
+1281 VKSWT
-1286 SSDKSIA
+1286 SSKKSVA
-1293 TVDKNGKITATTK
+1293 TVDKNGKITATSK
-1306 EGKATITVTLASGKK
+1306 EGTAVITVTLASK
-1321 AQIAVTVKETKHVYT
+1321 
-1336 KWTKVSSA
+1336 
-1344 TVFAPEKRQSTC
+1344 
-1356 NLCGRKITREF
+1356 
-1367 GTKLTPTVK
+1367 
-1376 LTKTTLTLKTK
+1376 
-1387 QSVTVKASGLA
+1387 
-1398 RGDSVKKWTSSNKSI
+1398 
-1413 ATVDKNG
+1413 
-1420 KITATA
+1420 
-1426 KEGKAT
+1426 
-1432 ITVTLASGKTA
+1432 KTA
-1443 KVAVTVKL
+1443 KVTVTVKM

-1458 NVPKTLSITA
+1458 KVPKTLSLTT

-1501 QGAVTAVKAGSATIT
+1501 TGVITAKKVGKVTIT

-1526 KVTVKKA
+1526 TLTVKKA
-1533 PALKSIKNVP
+1533 PALKAIKNVP
-1543 GSKTIANGKTYTLK
+1543 TKKTITKGKTYTLK

-1566 AKITYTTSNKNVAT
+1566 AKITYTTSNKSIAT

-1585 KITAKKKGTAVITVK
+1585 KITAKKKGTAVITLK

>member
-28 ATTFAGELPE
+28 ATTFAGELPGE
-38 EVTAE
+38 LTAE
-43 DFSDAGEAVTEEVTG
+43 AFSDNGEAVTEEVTE
-58 DDFSDGEAVAEQS
+58 DDFSDGETAAGQS
-71 SADENGV
+71 SAGENEV
-78 VEDVPAVQAEESSE
+78 VDVPAAQAEESSE

-188 TAEQGPYSFTA
+188 TAEQGPYTFTA

-224 NFTIVLAPEKRN
+224 DFTIVLAPEKKN

-262 WNSLTPGE
+262 WSSLTPAD

-297 FIPSASGDMEVKL
+297 ILPSASGDIEVKL

-383 GDYTFPVTLE
+383 GDYTFPVTLQ
-393 SNINPADQSAVDA
+393 SNIDPADQAAVDA

-418 RPVYGTD
+418 RPIYGTD

-567 EVISI
+567 DVISI

-602 FKANDTLLN
+602 FKANDILLN

-619 FGTITKTFEVTVKGS
+619 FGTITKTFKVTVKGS

-716 DLFAYDKDTTA
+716 DLFTYDKDTTA

-752 INEKLDT
+752 INEKLDA

-778 NADVDSITTN
+778 NADADSITTN

-807 TADDKTG
+807 NADDKTG

-878 HPDNA
+878 HRDNA

-905 SEALKAKIQE
+905 GEALKAKIQE

-929 GQYPEGTKKALTEAI
+929 GQYPEGTKDALSEAI
-944 AAAQAVSDNAEA
+944 KAAQAVSNNAEA

-967 LTEAMK
+967 LAKAMK

-988 IAATEANTSGKTQA
+988 IAGTEANTAGKTQA

-1007 TDAALYGYTKPESV
+1007 TDAALYGYVKPEKV

-1046 PEDYLVVS
+1046 PEDYLVVNES
-1054 EQGWINKVFGVTTA
+1054 GWISKAFGVTTA
-1068 SVGFFVNNKMPIS
+1068 NVSFFVNNKMPLGDS
-1081 ADTGYGSTCN
+1081 GYGSMCN
-1091 EAVLQSGDILNVVL
+1091 EAVLNSGDVLNVFF
-1105 YHDTTGWSDKYL
+1105 YNDTAGYSDEYL
-1117 YFDGIASDIMA
+1117 YFDSIACDIMA
-1128 KKDFTLNVKGFTAA
+1128 KKDFILNVKGFKAA
-1142 WGDESVAQ
+1142 WGEEASAQ

-1162 KAAATGT
+1162 KTVATGT

-1175 VTLNV
+1175 VTLNA

-1188 VITKTPYEYYI
+1188 AIVKTPYEYYI
-1199 PVDAQIV
+1199 PVDAKVV

-1221 DATVFAPEKQES
+1221 SATVFAPEKQES

-1242 TKDGGKK
+1242 TKTVGKK
-1249 LDPTVKL
+1249 LTPTVKL
-1256 SKTTVALTL
+1256 TATKLALKT
-1265 KQSET
+1265 KQSVT
-1270 VKVSG
+1270 VRATG
-1275 LAKGDS
+1275 LAKGDY
-1281 VKGWT
+1281 VKSWT
-1286 SSDKSIA
+1286 SSKKSVA
-1293 TVDKNGKITATTK
+1293 TVDKNGKITATSK
-1306 EGKATITVTLASGKK
+1306 EGT
-1321 AQIAVTVKETKHVYT
+1321 AV
-1336 KWTKVSSA
+1336 
-1344 TVFAPEKRQSTC
+1344 
-1356 NLCGRKITREF
+1356 
-1367 GTKLTPTVK
+1367 
-1376 LTKTTLTLKTK
+1376 
-1387 QSVTVKASGLA
+1387 
-1398 RGDSVKKWTSSNKSI
+1398 
-1413 ATVDKNG
+1413 
-1420 KITATA
+1420 
-1426 KEGKAT
+1426 

-1443 KVAVTVKL
+1443 KVTVTVKM

-1458 NVPKTLSITA
+1458 KVPKTLSLTT

-1501 QGAVTAVKAGSATIT
+1501 TGVITAKKVGKVTIT

-1526 KVTVKKA
+1526 TLTVKKA
-1533 PALKSIKNVP
+1533 PALKAIKNVP
-1543 GSKTIANGKTYTLK
+1543 PKKTITKGKTYTLK

-1566 AKITYTTSNKNVAT
+1566 AKITYTTSNKSIAT

>member
-1 MLRKELQKKMQAV
+1 M
-14 AMAAVVTL
+14 
-22 TTVGAP
+22 
-28 ATTFAGELPE
+28 
-38 EVTAE
+38 
-43 DFSDAGEAVTEEVTG
+43 TEEVTE
-58 DDFSDGEAVAEQS
+58 DDFSDGETAAGQS
-71 SADENGV
+71 SAGENEV
-78 VEDVPAVQAEESSE
+78 VDVPAAQAEESSE

-188 TAEQGPYSFTA
+188 TAEQGPYTFTA

-224 NFTIVLAPEKRN
+224 DFTIVLAPEKKN

-262 WNSLTPGE
+262 WSSLTPAD

-297 FIPSASGDMEVKL
+297 ILPSASGDIEVKL

-383 GDYTFPVTLE
+383 GDYTFPVTLQ
-393 SNINPADQSAVDA
+393 SNIDPADQAAVDA

-418 RPVYGTD
+418 RPIYGTD

-567 EVISI
+567 DVISI

-602 FKANDTLLN
+602 FKANDILLN

-619 FGTITKTFEVTVKGS
+619 FGTITKTFKVTVKGS

-716 DLFAYDKDTTA
+716 DLFTYDKDTTA

-752 INEKLDT
+752 INEKLDA

-778 NADVDSITTN
+778 NADADSITTN

-807 TADDKTG
+807 NADDKTG
-814 AGIITDDYFDDP
+814 AGIITDDYFDNP

-878 HPDNA
+878 HLDNA

-905 SEALKAKIQE
+905 GEALKAKIQE

-929 GQYPEGTKKALTEAI
+929 GQYPEGTKDALSEAI
-944 AAAQAVSDNAEA
+944 KAAQAVSDNAEA

-967 LTEAMK
+967 LAKAMK

-988 IAATEANTSGKTQA
+988 IAGTEANTAGKTQA

-1007 TDAALYGYTKPESV
+1007 TDAALYGYVKPEKV

-1046 PEDYLVVS
+1046 PEDYLVVNES
-1054 EQGWINKVFGVTTA
+1054 GWISKAFGVTTA
-1068 SVGFFVNNKMPIS
+1068 NVSFFVNNKMPLGDS
-1081 ADTGYGSTCN
+1081 GYGSMCN
-1091 EAVLQSGDILNVVL
+1091 EAVLNSGDVLNVFF
-1105 YHDTTGWSDKYL
+1105 YNDTAGYSDEYL
-1117 YFDGIASDIMA
+1117 YFDSIACDIMA
-1128 KKDFTLNVKGFTAA
+1128 KKDFILNVKGFKAA
-1142 WGDESVAQ
+1142 WGEEASAQ

-1162 KAAATGT
+1162 KTVATGT

-1175 VTLNV
+1175 VTLNA

-1188 VITKTPYEYYI
+1188 AIVKTPYEYYI
-1199 PVDAQIV
+1199 PVDAKVV

-1221 DATVFAPEKQES
+1221 SATVFAPEKQES

-1242 TKDGGKK
+1242 TKTVGEK
-1249 LDPTVKL
+1249 LTPTVKL
-1256 SKTTVALTL
+1256 TATKLALKT
-1265 KQSET
+1265 KQSVT
-1270 VKVSG
+1270 VRATG
-1275 LAKGDS
+1275 LAKGDY
-1281 VKGWT
+1281 VKSWT
-1286 SSDKSIA
+1286 SSKKSVA
-1293 TVDKNGKITATTK
+1293 TVDKNGKITATSK
-1306 EGKATITVTLASGKK
+1306 EGT
-1321 AQIAVTVKETKHVYT
+1321 AV
-1336 KWTKVSSA
+1336 
-1344 TVFAPEKRQSTC
+1344 
-1356 NLCGRKITREF
+1356 
-1367 GTKLTPTVK
+1367 
-1376 LTKTTLTLKTK
+1376 
-1387 QSVTVKASGLA
+1387 
-1398 RGDSVKKWTSSNKSI
+1398 
-1413 ATVDKNG
+1413 
-1420 KITATA
+1420 
-1426 KEGKAT
+1426 

-1443 KVAVTVKL
+1443 KVTVTVKM

-1458 NVPKTLSITA
+1458 KVPKTLSLTT

-1501 QGAVTAVKAGSATIT
+1501 TGVITAKKVGKVTIT

-1526 KVTVKKA
+1526 TLTVKKA
-1533 PALKSIKNVP
+1533 PALKAIKNVP
-1543 GSKTIANGKTYTLK
+1543 TKKTITKGKTYTLK

-1566 AKITYTTSNKNVAT
+1566 AKITYTSSNKSVAT

>member
-28 ATTFAGELPE
+28 ATTFAGELPGE
-38 EVTAE
+38 LTAE
-43 DFSDAGEAVTEEVTG
+43 AFSDNGEAVTEEGTE
-58 DDFSDGEAVAEQS
+58 DDFSDGETAAGQS
-71 SADENGV
+71 SAGENEV
-78 VEDVPAVQAEESSE
+78 VDVPAAQAEESSE

-188 TAEQGPYSFTA
+188 TAEQGPYTFTA

-224 NFTIVLAPEKRN
+224 DFTIVLAPEKKN

-262 WNSLTPGE
+262 WSSLTQAD

-297 FIPSASGDMEVKL
+297 ILPSASGDIEVKL

-383 GDYTFPVTLE
+383 GDYTFPVTLQ
-393 SNINPADQSAVDA
+393 SNIDPADQAAVDA

-567 EVISI
+567 DVISI

-602 FKANDTLLN
+602 FKANDILLN

-619 FGTITKTFEVTVKGS
+619 FGTITKTFKVTVKGS

-716 DLFAYDKDTTA
+716 DLFTYDKDTTA

-752 INEKLDT
+752 INEKLDA

-778 NADVDSITTN
+778 NADADSITTN

-807 TADDKTG
+807 NADDKTG

-878 HPDNA
+878 HRDNA

-905 SEALKAKIQE
+905 GEALKAKIQE

-929 GQYPEGTKKALTEAI
+929 GRYPEGTKKALEDAI
-944 AAAQAVSDNAEA
+944 ASAQAVSDNAEA

-967 LTEAMK
+967 LAKAMK

-988 IAATEANTSGKTQA
+988 IAGTEANTAGKTQA

-1007 TDAALYGYTKPESV
+1007 TDAALYGYVKPEKV

-1046 PEDYLVVS
+1046 PEDYLVVNES
-1054 EQGWINKVFGVTTA
+1054 GLISKAFGVTTA
-1068 SVGFFVNNKMPIS
+1068 NISFFVNNKMPLGDS
-1081 ADTGYGSTCN
+1081 GYGSMCN
-1091 EAVLQSGDILNVVL
+1091 EAVLNSGDVLNVFF
-1105 YHDTTGWSDKYL
+1105 YNDTAGYSDEYL
-1117 YFDGIASDIMA
+1117 YFDSIACDIMA
-1128 KKDFTLNVKGFTAA
+1128 KKDFILNVKGFKAA
-1142 WGDESVAQ
+1142 WGEEASAQ

-1162 KAAATGT
+1162 KTVATGT

-1175 VTLNV
+1175 VTLNA

-1188 VITKTPYEYYI
+1188 AIVKTPYEYYI
-1199 PVDAQIV
+1199 PVDAKVV

-1221 DATVFAPEKQES
+1221 SATVFAPEKQES

-1242 TKDGGKK
+1242 TKTVGEK
-1249 LDPTVKL
+1249 LTPTVKL
-1256 SKTTVALTL
+1256 TATKLALKT
-1265 KQSET
+1265 KQSVT
-1270 VKVSG
+1270 VRATG
-1275 LAKGDS
+1275 LAKGDY
-1281 VKGWT
+1281 VKSWT
-1286 SSDKSIA
+1286 SSKKSVA
-1293 TVDKNGKITATTK
+1293 TVDKNGKITATSK
-1306 EGKATITVTLASGKK
+1306 EGTAVITVTLASK
-1321 AQIAVTVKETKHVYT
+1321 
-1336 KWTKVSSA
+1336 
-1344 TVFAPEKRQSTC
+1344 
-1356 NLCGRKITREF
+1356 
-1367 GTKLTPTVK
+1367 
-1376 LTKTTLTLKTK
+1376 
-1387 QSVTVKASGLA
+1387 
-1398 RGDSVKKWTSSNKSI
+1398 
-1413 ATVDKNG
+1413 
-1420 KITATA
+1420 
-1426 KEGKAT
+1426 
-1432 ITVTLASGKTA
+1432 KTA
-1443 KVAVTVKL
+1443 KVTVTVKM

-1458 NVPKTLSITA
+1458 KVPKTLSLTT

-1501 QGAVTAVKAGSATIT
+1501 TGVITAKKVGKVTIT

-1526 KVTVKKA
+1526 TLTVKKA
-1533 PALKSIKNVP
+1533 PALKVIKNVP
-1543 GSKTIANGKTYTLK
+1543 TKKTITKGKTYTLK

-1566 AKITYTTSNKNVAT
+1566 AKITYTTSNKSIAT

>member
-28 ATTFAGELPE
+28 ATTFAGELPGE
-38 EVTAE
+38 LTAE
-43 DFSDAGEAVTEEVTG
+43 AFSDNGEAVTEEVTE
-58 DDFSDGEAVAEQS
+58 DDFSDGETAAGQS
-71 SADENGV
+71 SAGENEV
-78 VEDVPAVQAEESSE
+78 VDVPAAQAEESSE

-188 TAEQGPYSFTA
+188 TAEQGPYTFTA

-224 NFTIVLAPEKRN
+224 DFTIVLAPEKKN

-262 WNSLTPGE
+262 WSSLTPAD

-297 FIPSASGDMEVKL
+297 ILPSASGDIEVKL

-383 GDYTFPVTLE
+383 GDYTFPVTLQ
-393 SNINPADQSAVDA
+393 SNIDPADQAAVDA

-418 RPVYGTD
+418 RPIYGTD

-567 EVISI
+567 DVISI

-602 FKANDTLLN
+602 FKANDILLN

-619 FGTITKTFEVTVKGS
+619 FGTITKTFKVTVKGS

-716 DLFAYDKDTTA
+716 DLFTYDKDTTA

-752 INEKLDT
+752 INEKLDA

-778 NADVDSITTN
+778 NADADSITTN

-807 TADDKTG
+807 NADDKTG

-878 HPDNA
+878 HLDNA

-905 SEALKAKIQE
+905 GEALKAKIQE

-929 GQYPEGTKKALTEAI
+929 GQYPEGTKDALSEAI
-944 AAAQAVSDNAEA
+944 KAAQAVSDNAEA
-956 TEAQQTEAITA
+956 TEAQQTEANTA
-967 LTEAMK
+967 LAKAMK

-988 IAATEANTSGKTQA
+988 IAGTEANTAGKTQA

-1007 TDAALYGYTKPESV
+1007 TDAALYGYVKPEKV

-1046 PEDYLVVS
+1046 PEDYLVVNES
-1054 EQGWINKVFGVTTA
+1054 GLISKAFGVTTA
-1068 SVGFFVNNKMPIS
+1068 NVSFFVNNKMPLGDS
-1081 ADTGYGSTCN
+1081 GYGSMCN
-1091 EAVLQSGDILNVVL
+1091 EAVLNSGDVLNVFF
-1105 YHDTTGWSDKYL
+1105 YNDTAGYSDEYL
-1117 YFDGIASDIMA
+1117 YFDSIACDIMA
-1128 KKDFTLNVKGFTAA
+1128 KKDFILNVKGFKAA
-1142 WGDESVAQ
+1142 WGEEASAQ

-1162 KAAATGT
+1162 KTVATGT

-1175 VTLNV
+1175 VTLNA

-1188 VITKTPYEYYI
+1188 AIVKTPYEYYI
-1199 PVDAQIV
+1199 PVDAKVV

-1221 DATVFAPEKQES
+1221 SATVFAPEKQES

-1242 TKDGGKK
+1242 TKTVGEK
-1249 LDPTVKL
+1249 LTPTVKL
-1256 SKTTVALTL
+1256 TATKLALKT
-1265 KQSET
+1265 KQSVT
-1270 VKVSG
+1270 VRATG
-1275 LAKGDS
+1275 LAKGDY
-1281 VKGWT
+1281 VKSWT
-1286 SSDKSIA
+1286 SSKKSVA
-1293 TVDKNGKITATTK
+1293 TVDKNGKITATSK
-1306 EGKATITVTLASGKK
+1306 EGT
-1321 AQIAVTVKETKHVYT
+1321 AV
-1336 KWTKVSSA
+1336 
-1344 TVFAPEKRQSTC
+1344 
-1356 NLCGRKITREF
+1356 
-1367 GTKLTPTVK
+1367 
-1376 LTKTTLTLKTK
+1376 
-1387 QSVTVKASGLA
+1387 
-1398 RGDSVKKWTSSNKSI
+1398 
-1413 ATVDKNG
+1413 
-1420 KITATA
+1420 
-1426 KEGKAT
+1426 

-1443 KVAVTVKL
+1443 KVTVTVKM

-1458 NVPKTLSITA
+1458 KVPKTLSLTT

-1501 QGAVTAVKAGSATIT
+1501 TGVITAKKVGKVTIT

-1526 KVTVKKA
+1526 TLTVKKA
-1533 PALKSIKNVP
+1533 PALKVIKNVP
-1543 GSKTIANGKTYTLK
+1543 TKKTITKGKTYTLK

-1566 AKITYTTSNKNVAT
+1566 AKITYTTSNKSIAT

>member
-28 ATTFAGELPE
+28 ATTFAGELPGE
-38 EVTAE
+38 LTAE
-43 DFSDAGEAVTEEVTG
+43 AFSDNGEAVTEEVTE
-58 DDFSDGEAVAEQS
+58 DDFSDGETAAEQS
-71 SADENGV
+71 SAGENEV
-78 VEDVPAVQAEESSE
+78 VDVPAAQAEESSE

-188 TAEQGPYSFTA
+188 TAEQGPYTFTA

-224 NFTIVLAPEKRN
+224 DFTIVLAPEKKN

-262 WNSLTPGE
+262 WSSLTPAD

-297 FIPSASGDMEVKL
+297 ILPSASGDIEVKL

-383 GDYTFPVTLE
+383 GDYTFPVTLQ
-393 SNINPADQSAVDA
+393 SNIDPADQAAVDA

-418 RPVYGTD
+418 RPIYGTD

-567 EVISI
+567 DVISI

-602 FKANDTLLN
+602 FKANDILLN

-619 FGTITKTFEVTVKGS
+619 FGTIKKTFKVTVKGS

-684 DENGEYVFNNKEITV
+684 DENGEDVFNNKEITV

-716 DLFAYDKDTTA
+716 DLFTYDKDTTA

-752 INEKLDT
+752 INEKLDA

-778 NADVDSITTN
+778 NADADSITTN

-807 TADDKTG
+807 NVDDKTG
-814 AGIITDDYFDDP
+814 AGIITDDYFDNP

-878 HPDNA
+878 HLDNA

-905 SEALKAKIQE
+905 GEALKAKIQE

-929 GQYPEGTKKALTEAI
+929 GQYPEGTKDALSEAI
-944 AAAQAVSDNAEA
+944 KAAQAVSDNAEA

-967 LTEAMK
+967 LAKAMK

-988 IAATEANTSGKTQA
+988 IAGTEANTAGKTQA

-1007 TDAALYGYTKPESV
+1007 TDAALYGYVKPEKV

-1046 PEDYLVVS
+1046 PEDYLVVNES
-1054 EQGWINKVFGVTTA
+1054 GWISKAFGVTTA
-1068 SVGFFVNNKMPIS
+1068 NVSFFVNNKMPLGDS
-1081 ADTGYGSTCN
+1081 GYGSMCN
-1091 EAVLQSGDILNVVL
+1091 EAVLNSGDVLNVFF
-1105 YHDTTGWSDKYL
+1105 YNDTAGYSDEYL
-1117 YFDGIASDIMA
+1117 YFDSIACDIMA
-1128 KKDFTLNVKGFTAA
+1128 KKDFILNVKGFKAA
-1142 WGDESVAQ
+1142 WGEEASAQ

-1162 KAAATGT
+1162 KTVATGT

-1175 VTLNV
+1175 VTLNA

-1188 VITKTPYEYYI
+1188 AIVKTPYEYYI
-1199 PVDAQIV
+1199 PVDAKVV

-1221 DATVFAPEKQES
+1221 SATVFAPEKQES

-1242 TKDGGKK
+1242 TKTVGKK
-1249 LDPTVKL
+1249 LTPTVKL
-1256 SKTTVALTL
+1256 TATKLALKT
-1265 KQSET
+1265 KQSVT
-1270 VKVSG
+1270 VRATG
-1275 LAKGDS
+1275 LAKGDY
-1281 VKGWT
+1281 VKSWT
-1286 SSDKSIA
+1286 SSKKSVA
-1293 TVDKNGKITATTK
+1293 TVDKNGKITATSK
-1306 EGKATITVTLASGKK
+1306 EGT
-1321 AQIAVTVKETKHVYT
+1321 AV
-1336 KWTKVSSA
+1336 
-1344 TVFAPEKRQSTC
+1344 
-1356 NLCGRKITREF
+1356 
-1367 GTKLTPTVK
+1367 
-1376 LTKTTLTLKTK
+1376 
-1387 QSVTVKASGLA
+1387 
-1398 RGDSVKKWTSSNKSI
+1398 
-1413 ATVDKNG
+1413 
-1420 KITATA
+1420 
-1426 KEGKAT
+1426 

-1443 KVAVTVKL
+1443 KVTVTVKM

-1458 NVPKTLSITA
+1458 KVPKTLSLTT

-1501 QGAVTAVKAGSATIT
+1501 TGVITAKKVGKVTIT

-1526 KVTVKKA
+1526 TLTVKKA
-1533 PALKSIKNVP
+1533 PALKAIKNVP
-1543 GSKTIANGKTYTLK
+1543 TKKTITKGKTYTLK

-1566 AKITYTTSNKNVAT
+1566 AKITYTTSNKSIAT

>member
-28 ATTFAGELPE
+28 ATTFAGELPGE
-38 EVTAE
+38 LTAE
-43 DFSDAGEAVTEEVTG
+43 AFSDNGEAVTEEVTE
-58 DDFSDGEAVAEQS
+58 DDFSDGETAAGQS
-71 SADENGV
+71 SAGENEV
-78 VEDVPAVQAEESSE
+78 VDVPAAQAEESSE

-188 TAEQGPYSFTA
+188 TAEQGPYTFTA

-224 NFTIVLAPEKRN
+224 DFTIVLAPEKKN

-262 WNSLTPGE
+262 WSSLTPAD

-297 FIPSASGDMEVKL
+297 ILPSASGDIEVKL

-383 GDYTFPVTLE
+383 GDYTFPVTLQ
-393 SNINPADQSAVDA
+393 SNIDPADQAAVDA

-567 EVISI
+567 DVISI

-602 FKANDTLLN
+602 FKANDILLN

-619 FGTITKTFEVTVKGS
+619 FGTIKKTFKVTVKGS

-716 DLFAYDKDTTA
+716 DLFTYDKDTTA

-752 INEKLDT
+752 INEKLDA

-778 NADVDSITTN
+778 NADADSITTN

-807 TADDKTG
+807 NADDKTG

-878 HPDNA
+878 HLDNA

-905 SEALKAKIQE
+905 GEALKAKIQE

-929 GQYPEGTKKALTEAI
+929 GQYPEGTKDALSEAI
-944 AAAQAVSDNAEA
+944 KAAQAVSDNAEA

-967 LTEAMK
+967 LAKAMK

-988 IAATEANTSGKTQA
+988 IAGTEANTAGKTQA

-1007 TDAALYGYTKPESV
+1007 TDAALYGYVKPEKV

-1046 PEDYLVVS
+1046 PEDYLVVNES
-1054 EQGWINKVFGVTTA
+1054 GLISKAFGVTTA
-1068 SVGFFVNNKMPIS
+1068 NVSFFVNNKMPLGDS
-1081 ADTGYGSTCN
+1081 GYGSMCN
-1091 EAVLQSGDILNVVL
+1091 EAVLNSGDVLNVFF
-1105 YHDTTGWSDKYL
+1105 YNDTAGYSDKYL
-1117 YFDGIASDIMA
+1117 YFDSIACDIMA
-1128 KKDFTLNVKGFTAA
+1128 KKDFILNVKGFKAVGGEEA
-1142 WGDESVAQ
+1142 SAQ

-1162 KAAATGT
+1162 KTVATGT

-1175 VTLNV
+1175 VTLNA

-1188 VITKTPYEYYI
+1188 AIVKTPYEYYI
-1199 PVDAQIV
+1199 PVDAKVV

-1221 DATVFAPEKQES
+1221 SATVFAPEKQES

-1242 TKDGGKK
+1242 TKTVGEK
-1249 LDPTVKL
+1249 LTPTVKL
-1256 SKTTVALTL
+1256 TATKLALKT
-1265 KQSET
+1265 KQSVT
-1270 VKVSG
+1270 VRATG
-1275 LAKGDS
+1275 LAKGDY
-1281 VKGWT
+1281 VKSWT
-1286 SSDKSIA
+1286 SSKKSVA
-1293 TVDKNGKITATTK
+1293 TVDKNGKITATSK
-1306 EGKATITVTLASGKK
+1306 EGTAVITVTLASK
-1321 AQIAVTVKETKHVYT
+1321 
-1336 KWTKVSSA
+1336 
-1344 TVFAPEKRQSTC
+1344 
-1356 NLCGRKITREF
+1356 
-1367 GTKLTPTVK
+1367 
-1376 LTKTTLTLKTK
+1376 
-1387 QSVTVKASGLA
+1387 
-1398 RGDSVKKWTSSNKSI
+1398 
-1413 ATVDKNG
+1413 
-1420 KITATA
+1420 
-1426 KEGKAT
+1426 
-1432 ITVTLASGKTA
+1432 KTA
-1443 KVAVTVKL
+1443 KVTVTVKM

-1458 NVPKTLSITA
+1458 KVPKTLSLTT

-1501 QGAVTAVKAGSATIT
+1501 TGVITAKKVGKVTIT

-1526 KVTVKKA
+1526 TLTVKKA
-1533 PALKSIKNVP
+1533 PALKVIKNVP
-1543 GSKTIANGKTYTLK
+1543 TKKTITKGKTYTLK

-1566 AKITYTTSNKNVAT
+1566 AKITYTTSNKSIAT

>member
-28 ATTFAGELPE
+28 ATTFAGELPGE
-38 EVTAE
+38 LTAE
-43 DFSDAGEAVTEEVTG
+43 AFSDNGEAVTEEVTE
-58 DDFSDGEAVAEQS
+58 DDFSDGETAVGQS
-71 SADENGV
+71 SAGENEV
-78 VEDVPAVQAEESSE
+78 VDVPAAQAEESSE

-188 TAEQGPYSFTA
+188 TAEQGPYTFTA

-224 NFTIVLAPEKRN
+224 DFTIVLAPEKKN

-262 WNSLTPGE
+262 WSSLTPAD

-297 FIPSASGDMEVKL
+297 ILPSASGDIEVKL

-383 GDYTFPVTLE
+383 GDYTFPVTLQ
-393 SNINPADQSAVDA
+393 SNIDPADQAAVDA

-418 RPVYGTD
+418 RPIYGTD

-567 EVISI
+567 DVISI

-602 FKANDTLLN
+602 FKANDILLN

-619 FGTITKTFEVTVKGS
+619 FGTITKTFKVTVKGS

-716 DLFAYDKDTTA
+716 DLFTYDKDTTA

-752 INEKLDT
+752 INEKLDA

-778 NADVDSITTN
+778 NADADSITTN

-807 TADDKTG
+807 NADDKTG
-814 AGIITDDYFDDP
+814 AGIITDDYFDNP

-878 HPDNA
+878 HLDNA

-905 SEALKAKIQE
+905 GEALKAKIQE

-929 GQYPEGTKKALTEAI
+929 GQYPEGTKDALSEAI
-944 AAAQAVSDNAEA
+944 KAAQAVSDNAEA

-967 LTEAMK
+967 LAKAMK

-988 IAATEANTSGKTQA
+988 IAGTEANTAGKTQA

-1007 TDAALYGYTKPESV
+1007 TDAALYGYVKPEKV

-1046 PEDYLVVS
+1046 PEDYLVVNES
-1054 EQGWINKVFGVTTA
+1054 GWISKAFGVTTA
-1068 SVGFFVNNKMPIS
+1068 NVSFFVNNKMPLGDS
-1081 ADTGYGSTCN
+1081 GYGSMCN
-1091 EAVLQSGDILNVVL
+1091 EAVLNSGDVLNVFF
-1105 YHDTTGWSDKYL
+1105 YNDTAGYSDEYL
-1117 YFDGIASDIMA
+1117 YFDSIACDIMA
-1128 KKDFTLNVKGFTAA
+1128 KKDFILNVKGFKAA
-1142 WGDESVAQ
+1142 WGEEASAQ

-1162 KAAATGT
+1162 KTVATGT

-1175 VTLNV
+1175 VTLNA

-1188 VITKTPYEYYI
+1188 AIVKTPYEYYI
-1199 PVDAQIV
+1199 PVDAKVV

-1221 DATVFAPEKQES
+1221 SATVFAPEKQES

-1242 TKDGGKK
+1242 TKTVGKK
-1249 LDPTVKL
+1249 LTPTVKL
-1256 SKTTVALTL
+1256 TATKLALKT
-1265 KQSET
+1265 KQSVT
-1270 VKVSG
+1270 VRATG
-1275 LAKGDS
+1275 LAKGDY
-1281 VKGWT
+1281 VKSWT
-1286 SSDKSIA
+1286 SSKKSVA
-1293 TVDKNGKITATTK
+1293 TVDKNGKITATSK
-1306 EGKATITVTLASGKK
+1306 EGTAVITVTLAS
-1321 AQIAVTVKETKHVYT
+1321 
-1336 KWTKVSSA
+1336 
-1344 TVFAPEKRQSTC
+1344 R
-1356 NLCGRKITREF
+1356 
-1367 GTKLTPTVK
+1367 
-1376 LTKTTLTLKTK
+1376 
-1387 QSVTVKASGLA
+1387 
-1398 RGDSVKKWTSSNKSI
+1398 
-1413 ATVDKNG
+1413 
-1420 KITATA
+1420 
-1426 KEGKAT
+1426 
-1432 ITVTLASGKTA
+1432 KTA
-1443 KVAVTVKL
+1443 KVTVTVKM

-1458 NVPKTLSITA
+1458 KVPKTLSLTT

-1501 QGAVTAVKAGSATIT
+1501 TGVITAKKVGKVTIT

-1526 KVTVKKA
+1526 TLTVKKA
-1533 PALKSIKNVP
+1533 PALKAIKNVP
-1543 GSKTIANGKTYTLK
+1543 TKKTITKGKTYTLK

-1566 AKITYTTSNKNVAT
+1566 AKITYTSSNKSVAT

>member
-28 ATTFAGELPE
+28 ATTFAGELPGE
-38 EVTAE
+38 LTAE
-43 DFSDAGEAVTEEVTG
+43 AFSDNGEAVTEEVTE
-58 DDFSDGEAVAEQS
+58 DDFSDGGTAAGQS
-71 SADENGV
+71 SAGENEV
-78 VEDVPAVQAEESSE
+78 VDVPAAQAEESSE

-188 TAEQGPYSFTA
+188 TAEQGPYTFTA

-224 NFTIVLAPEKRN
+224 DFTIVLAPEKKN

-262 WNSLTPGE
+262 WSSLTPAD

-297 FIPSASGDMEVKL
+297 ILPSASGDIEVKL

-383 GDYTFPVTLE
+383 GDYTFPVTLQ
-393 SNINPADQSAVDA
+393 SNIDPADQAAVDA

-418 RPVYGTD
+418 RPIYGTD

-567 EVISI
+567 DVISI

-602 FKANDTLLN
+602 FKANDILLN

-619 FGTITKTFEVTVKGS
+619 FGTIKKTFKVTVKGS

-716 DLFAYDKDTTA
+716 DLFTYDKDTTA

-752 INEKLDT
+752 INEKLDA

-778 NADVDSITTN
+778 NVDADSITTN

-807 TADDKTG
+807 NADDKTG
-814 AGIITDDYFDDP
+814 AGIITDDYFDNP

-878 HPDNA
+878 HLDNA

-905 SEALKAKIQE
+905 GEALKAKIQE

-929 GQYPEGTKKALTEAI
+929 GQYPEGTKDALSEAI
-944 AAAQAVSDNAEA
+944 KAAQAVSDNAEA

-967 LTEAMK
+967 LAKAMK

-988 IAATEANTSGKTQA
+988 IAGTEANTAGKTQA

-1007 TDAALYGYTKPESV
+1007 TDAALYGYVKPEKV

-1046 PEDYLVVS
+1046 PEDYLVVNES
-1054 EQGWINKVFGVTTA
+1054 GWISKAFGVTTA
-1068 SVGFFVNNKMPIS
+1068 NVSFFVNNKMPLGDS
-1081 ADTGYGSTCN
+1081 GYGSMCN
-1091 EAVLQSGDILNVVL
+1091 EAVLNSGDVLNVFF
-1105 YHDTTGWSDKYL
+1105 YNDTAGYSDEYL
-1117 YFDGIASDIMA
+1117 YFDSIACDIMA
-1128 KKDFTLNVKGFTAA
+1128 KKDFILNVKGFKAA
-1142 WGDESVAQ
+1142 WGEEASAQ

-1162 KAAATGT
+1162 KTVATGT

-1175 VTLNV
+1175 VTLNA

-1188 VITKTPYEYYI
+1188 AIVKTPYEYYI
-1199 PVDAQIV
+1199 PVDAKVV

-1221 DATVFAPEKQES
+1221 SATVFAPEKQES

-1242 TKDGGKK
+1242 TKTVGEK
-1249 LDPTVKL
+1249 LTPTVKL
-1256 SKTTVALTL
+1256 TATKLALKT
-1265 KQSET
+1265 KQSVT
-1270 VKVSG
+1270 VRATG
-1275 LAKGDS
+1275 LAKGDYVKSWISSKKS
-1281 VKGWT
+1281 V
-1286 SSDKSIA
+1286 A
-1293 TVDKNGKITATTK
+1293 TVDKNGKITATSK
-1306 EGKATITVTLASGKK
+1306 EGT
-1321 AQIAVTVKETKHVYT
+1321 AV
-1336 KWTKVSSA
+1336 
-1344 TVFAPEKRQSTC
+1344 
-1356 NLCGRKITREF
+1356 
-1367 GTKLTPTVK
+1367 
-1376 LTKTTLTLKTK
+1376 
-1387 QSVTVKASGLA
+1387 
-1398 RGDSVKKWTSSNKSI
+1398 
-1413 ATVDKNG
+1413 
-1420 KITATA
+1420 
-1426 KEGKAT
+1426 

-1443 KVAVTVKL
+1443 KVTVTVKM

-1458 NVPKTLSITA
+1458 KVPKTLSLTT

-1479 PSNSQEKVTYKS
+1479 PSNSQEKITYKS

-1501 QGAVTAVKAGSATIT
+1501 TGVITAKKVGKVTIT

-1526 KVTVKKA
+1526 TLTVKKA
-1533 PALKSIKNVP
+1533 PALKAIKNVP
-1543 GSKTIANGKTYTLK
+1543 TKKTITKGKTYTLK

-1566 AKITYTTSNKNVAT
+1566 AKITYTTSNKSIAT

>member
-28 ATTFAGELPE
+28 ATTFAGELPGE
-38 EVTAE
+38 LTAE
-43 DFSDAGEAVTEEVTG
+43 AFSDNGEAVTEEVTE
-58 DDFSDGEAVAEQS
+58 DDFSDGETAAGQS
-71 SADENGV
+71 SAGENEV
-78 VEDVPAVQAEESSE
+78 VDVPAAQAEESSE

-188 TAEQGPYSFTA
+188 TAEQGPYTFTA

-224 NFTIVLAPEKRN
+224 DFTIVLAPEKKN

-262 WNSLTPGE
+262 WSSLTPAD

-297 FIPSASGDMEVKL
+297 ILPSASGDIEVKL

-383 GDYTFPVTLE
+383 GDYTFPVTLQ
-393 SNINPADQSAVDA
+393 SNIDPADQAAVDA

-418 RPVYGTD
+418 RPIYGTD

-567 EVISI
+567 DVISI

-602 FKANDTLLN
+602 FRANDILLN

-619 FGTITKTFEVTVKGS
+619 FGTITKTFKVTVKGS

-716 DLFAYDKDTTA
+716 DLFTYDKDTTA

-752 INEKLDT
+752 INEKLDA

-778 NADVDSITTN
+778 NADADSITTN

-807 TADDKTG
+807 NADDKTG

-878 HPDNA
+878 HLDNA

-905 SEALKAKIQE
+905 GEALKAKIQE

-929 GQYPEGTKKALTEAI
+929 GQYPEGTKDALSEAI
-944 AAAQAVSDNAEA
+944 KAAQAVSDNAEA

-967 LTEAMK
+967 LAKAMK

-988 IAATEANTSGKTQA
+988 IAGTEANTAGKTQA

-1007 TDAALYGYTKPESV
+1007 TDAALYGYVKPEKV

-1046 PEDYLVVS
+1046 PEDYLVVNES
-1054 EQGWINKVFGVTTA
+1054 GSISKAFGVTTA
-1068 SVGFFVNNKMPIS
+1068 NVSFFVNNKMPLGDS
-1081 ADTGYGSTCN
+1081 GYGSMCN
-1091 EAVLQSGDILNVVL
+1091 EAVLNSGDVLNVFF
-1105 YHDTTGWSDKYL
+1105 YNDTAGYSDEYL
-1117 YFDGIASDIMA
+1117 YFDSIACDIMA
-1128 KKDFTLNVKGFTAA
+1128 KKDFILNVKGFKAA
-1142 WGDESVAQ
+1142 WGEEASAQ

-1162 KAAATGT
+1162 KTVATGT

-1175 VTLNV
+1175 VTLNA

-1188 VITKTPYEYYI
+1188 AIVKTPYEYYI
-1199 PVDAQIV
+1199 PVDAKVV

-1221 DATVFAPEKQES
+1221 SATVFAPEKQES

-1242 TKDGGKK
+1242 TKTVGEK
-1249 LDPTVKL
+1249 LTPTVKL
-1256 SKTTVALTL
+1256 TATKLALKT
-1265 KQSET
+1265 KQSVT
-1270 VKVSG
+1270 VRATG
-1275 LAKGDS
+1275 LAKGDY
-1281 VKGWT
+1281 VKSWT
-1286 SSDKSIA
+1286 SSKKSVA
-1293 TVDKNGKITATTK
+1293 TVDKNGKITATSK
-1306 EGKATITVTLASGKK
+1306 EGT
-1321 AQIAVTVKETKHVYT
+1321 AV
-1336 KWTKVSSA
+1336 
-1344 TVFAPEKRQSTC
+1344 
-1356 NLCGRKITREF
+1356 
-1367 GTKLTPTVK
+1367 
-1376 LTKTTLTLKTK
+1376 
-1387 QSVTVKASGLA
+1387 
-1398 RGDSVKKWTSSNKSI
+1398 
-1413 ATVDKNG
+1413 
-1420 KITATA
+1420 
-1426 KEGKAT
+1426 

-1443 KVAVTVKL
+1443 KVTVTVKM

-1458 NVPKTLSITA
+1458 KVPKTLSLTT

-1479 PSNSQEKVTYKS
+1479 PSNSQEKITYKS

-1501 QGAVTAVKAGSATIT
+1501 TGVITAKKVGKVTIT

-1526 KVTVKKA
+1526 TLTVKKA
-1533 PALKSIKNVP
+1533 PALKAIKNVP
-1543 GSKTIANGKTYTLK
+1543 TKKTITKGKTYTLK

-1566 AKITYTTSNKNVAT
+1566 AKITYTSSNKSVAT

>member
-28 ATTFAGELPE
+28 ATTFAGELPGE
-38 EVTAE
+38 LTAE
-43 DFSDAGEAVTEEVTG
+43 AFSDNGEAVTEEVTE
-58 DDFSDGEAVAEQS
+58 DDFSDGETAAGQS
-71 SADENGV
+71 SAGENEV
-78 VEDVPAVQAEESSE
+78 VDVPAAQAEESSE

-188 TAEQGPYSFTA
+188 TAEQGPYTFTA

-224 NFTIVLAPEKRN
+224 DFTIVLAPEKKN

-262 WNSLTPGE
+262 WSSLTPAD

-297 FIPSASGDMEVKL
+297 ILPSASGDIEVKL

-383 GDYTFPVTLE
+383 GDYTFPVTLQ
-393 SNINPADQSAVDA
+393 SNIDPADQAAVDA

-418 RPVYGTD
+418 RPIYGTD

-567 EVISI
+567 DVISI

-602 FKANDTLLN
+602 FRANDILLN

-619 FGTITKTFEVTVKGS
+619 FGTITKTFKVTVKGS

-716 DLFAYDKDTTA
+716 DLFTYDKDTTA

-752 INEKLDT
+752 INEKLDA

-778 NADVDSITTN
+778 NADADSITTN

-807 TADDKTG
+807 NADDKTG

-878 HPDNA
+878 HLDNA

-905 SEALKAKIQE
+905 GEALKAKIQE

-929 GQYPEGTKKALTEAI
+929 GQYPEGTKDALSEAI
-944 AAAQAVSDNAEA
+944 KAAQAVSDNAEA

-967 LTEAMK
+967 LAKAMK

-988 IAATEANTSGKTQA
+988 IAGTEANTAGKTQA

-1007 TDAALYGYTKPESV
+1007 TDAALYGYVKPEKV

-1046 PEDYLVVS
+1046 PEDYLVVNES
-1054 EQGWINKVFGVTTA
+1054 GLISKAFGVTTA
-1068 SVGFFVNNKMPIS
+1068 NVSFFVNNKMPLGDS
-1081 ADTGYGSTCN
+1081 GYGSMCN
-1091 EAVLQSGDILNVVL
+1091 EAVLNSGDVLNVFF
-1105 YHDTTGWSDKYL
+1105 YNDTAGYSDEYL
-1117 YFDGIASDIMA
+1117 YFDSIACDIMA
-1128 KKDFTLNVKGFTAA
+1128 KKDFILNVKGFKAA
-1142 WGDESVAQ
+1142 WGEEASAQ

-1162 KAAATGT
+1162 KTVATGT

-1175 VTLNV
+1175 VTLNA

-1188 VITKTPYEYYI
+1188 AIVKTPYEYYI
-1199 PVDAQIV
+1199 PVDAKVV

-1221 DATVFAPEKQES
+1221 SATVFAPEKQES

-1242 TKDGGKK
+1242 TKTVGEK
-1249 LDPTVKL
+1249 LTPTVKL
-1256 SKTTVALTL
+1256 TATKLALKT
-1265 KQSET
+1265 KQSVT
-1270 VKVSG
+1270 VRATG
-1275 LAKGDS
+1275 LAKGDY
-1281 VKGWT
+1281 VKSWT
-1286 SSDKSIA
+1286 SSKKSVA
-1293 TVDKNGKITATTK
+1293 TVDKNGKITATSK
-1306 EGKATITVTLASGKK
+1306 EGTAVITVTLASK
-1321 AQIAVTVKETKHVYT
+1321 
-1336 KWTKVSSA
+1336 
-1344 TVFAPEKRQSTC
+1344 
-1356 NLCGRKITREF
+1356 
-1367 GTKLTPTVK
+1367 
-1376 LTKTTLTLKTK
+1376 
-1387 QSVTVKASGLA
+1387 
-1398 RGDSVKKWTSSNKSI
+1398 
-1413 ATVDKNG
+1413 
-1420 KITATA
+1420 
-1426 KEGKAT
+1426 
-1432 ITVTLASGKTA
+1432 KTA
-1443 KVAVTVKL
+1443 KVTVTVKM

-1458 NVPKTLSITA
+1458 KVPKTLSLTT
-1468 GKKYTL
+1468 GKKYTQ

-1501 QGAVTAVKAGSATIT
+1501 TGVITAKKVGKVTIT

-1526 KVTVKKA
+1526 TLTVKKA
-1533 PALKSIKNVP
+1533 PALKAIKNVP
-1543 GSKTIANGKTYTLK
+1543 TKKTITKGKTYTLK

-1566 AKITYTTSNKNVAT
+1566 AKITYTSSNKSVAT

>member
-28 ATTFAGELPE
+28 ATTFAGELPGE
-38 EVTAE
+38 LTAE
-43 DFSDAGEAVTEEVTG
+43 AFSDNGEAVTEEVTE
-58 DDFSDGEAVAEQS
+58 DDFSDGETAAGQS
-71 SADENGV
+71 SAGENEV
-78 VEDVPAVQAEESSE
+78 VDVPAAQAEESSE

-188 TAEQGPYSFTA
+188 TAEQGPYTFTA

-224 NFTIVLAPEKRN
+224 DFTIVLAPEKKN

-262 WNSLTPGE
+262 WSSLTPAD

-297 FIPSASGDMEVKL
+297 ILPSASGDIEVKL

-383 GDYTFPVTLE
+383 GDYTFPVTLQ
-393 SNINPADQSAVDA
+393 SNIDPADQAAVDA

-418 RPVYGTD
+418 RPIYGTD

-567 EVISI
+567 DVISI

-577 DSPIYPRTGKINPK
+577 DAPIYPRTGKINPK

-602 FKANDTLLN
+602 FKANDILLN

-619 FGTITKTFEVTVKGS
+619 FGTITKTFKVTVKGS

-716 DLFAYDKDTTA
+716 DLFTYDKDTTA

-752 INEKLDT
+752 INEKLDA

-778 NADVDSITTN
+778 NADADSITTN

-807 TADDKTG
+807 NADDKTG

-878 HPDNA
+878 HLDNA

-905 SEALKAKIQE
+905 GEALKAKIQE

-929 GQYPEGTKKALTEAI
+929 GQYPEGTKDALSEAI
-944 AAAQAVSDNAEA
+944 KAAQAVSDNAEA

-967 LTEAMK
+967 LAKAMK

-988 IAATEANTSGKTQA
+988 IAGTEANTAGKTQA

-1007 TDAALYGYTKPESV
+1007 TDAALYGYVKPEKV

-1046 PEDYLVVS
+1046 PEDYLVVNES
-1054 EQGWINKVFGVTTA
+1054 GLISKAFGVTTA
-1068 SVGFFVNNKMPIS
+1068 NVSFFVNNKMPLGDS
-1081 ADTGYGSTCN
+1081 GYGSMCN
-1091 EAVLQSGDILNVVL
+1091 EAVLNSGDVLNVFF
-1105 YHDTTGWSDKYL
+1105 YNDTAGYSDEYL
-1117 YFDGIASDIMA
+1117 YFDSIACDIMA
-1128 KKDFTLNVKGFTAA
+1128 KKDFILNVKGFKAA
-1142 WGDESVAQ
+1142 WGEEASAQ

-1162 KAAATGT
+1162 KTVATGT

-1175 VTLNV
+1175 VTLNA

-1188 VITKTPYEYYI
+1188 AIVKTPYEYYI
-1199 PVDAQIV
+1199 PVDAKVV

-1221 DATVFAPEKQES
+1221 SATVFAPEKQES

-1242 TKDGGKK
+1242 TKTVGEK
-1249 LDPTVKL
+1249 LTPTVKL
-1256 SKTTVALTL
+1256 TATKLALKT
-1265 KQSET
+1265 KQSVT
-1270 VKVSG
+1270 VRATG
-1275 LAKGDS
+1275 LAKGDY
-1281 VKGWT
+1281 VKSWT
-1286 SSDKSIA
+1286 SSKKSVA
-1293 TVDKNGKITATTK
+1293 TVDKNGKITATSK
-1306 EGKATITVTLASGKK
+1306 EGT
-1321 AQIAVTVKETKHVYT
+1321 AV
-1336 KWTKVSSA
+1336 
-1344 TVFAPEKRQSTC
+1344 
-1356 NLCGRKITREF
+1356 
-1367 GTKLTPTVK
+1367 
-1376 LTKTTLTLKTK
+1376 
-1387 QSVTVKASGLA
+1387 
-1398 RGDSVKKWTSSNKSI
+1398 
-1413 ATVDKNG
+1413 
-1420 KITATA
+1420 
-1426 KEGKAT
+1426 

-1443 KVAVTVKL
+1443 KVTVTVKM

-1458 NVPKTLSITA
+1458 KVPKTLSLTT

-1501 QGAVTAVKAGSATIT
+1501 TGVITAKKVGKVTIT

-1526 KVTVKKA
+1526 TLTVKKA
-1533 PALKSIKNVP
+1533 PALKVIKNVP
-1543 GSKTIANGKTYTLK
+1543 TKKTITKGKTYTLK

-1566 AKITYTTSNKNVAT
+1566 AKITYTTSNKSIAT

>member
-28 ATTFAGELPE
+28 ATTFAGELPGE
-38 EVTAE
+38 LTAE
-43 DFSDAGEAVTEEVTG
+43 AFSDNGEAVTEEVTE
-58 DDFSDGEAVAEQS
+58 DDFSDGETAAGQS
-71 SADENGV
+71 SAGENEV
-78 VEDVPAVQAEESSE
+78 VDVPAAQAEESSE

-99 AKAQAYLKENFI
+99 AKAQAYLKENFT

-188 TAEQGPYSFTA
+188 TAEQGPYTFTA

-224 NFTIVLAPEKRN
+224 DFTIVLAPEKKN

-262 WNSLTPGE
+262 WSSLTPAD

-297 FIPSASGDMEVKL
+297 ILPSASGDIEVKL

-383 GDYTFPVTLE
+383 GDYTFPVTLQ
-393 SNINPADQSAVDA
+393 SNIDPADQAAVDA

-418 RPVYGTD
+418 RPIYGTD

-567 EVISI
+567 DVISI

-602 FKANDTLLN
+602 FRANDILLN

-619 FGTITKTFEVTVKGS
+619 FGTITKTFKVTVKGS

-716 DLFAYDKDTTA
+716 DLFTYDKDTTA

-752 INEKLDT
+752 INEKLDA

-778 NADVDSITTN
+778 NADADSITTN

-807 TADDKTG
+807 NADDKTG

-878 HPDNA
+878 HLDNA

-905 SEALKAKIQE
+905 GEALKAKIQE

-929 GQYPEGTKKALTEAI
+929 GQYPEGTKDALSEAI
-944 AAAQAVSDNAEA
+944 KAAQAVSDNAEA

-967 LTEAMK
+967 LAKAMK

-988 IAATEANTSGKTQA
+988 IAGTEANTAGKTQA

-1007 TDAALYGYTKPESV
+1007 TDAALYGYVKPEKV

-1046 PEDYLVVS
+1046 PEDYLVVNES
-1054 EQGWINKVFGVTTA
+1054 GLISKAFGVTTA
-1068 SVGFFVNNKMPIS
+1068 NVSFFVNNKMPLGDS
-1081 ADTGYGSTCN
+1081 GYGSMCN
-1091 EAVLQSGDILNVVL
+1091 EAVLNSGDVLNVFF
-1105 YHDTTGWSDKYL
+1105 YNDTAGYSDEYL
-1117 YFDGIASDIMA
+1117 YFDSIACDIMA
-1128 KKDFTLNVKGFTAA
+1128 KKDFILNVKGFKAA
-1142 WGDESVAQ
+1142 WGEEASAQ

-1162 KAAATGT
+1162 KTVATGT

-1175 VTLNV
+1175 VTLNA

-1188 VITKTPYEYYI
+1188 AIVKTPYEYYI
-1199 PVDAQIV
+1199 PVDAKVV

-1221 DATVFAPEKQES
+1221 SATVFAPEKQES

-1242 TKDGGKK
+1242 TKTVGEK
-1249 LDPTVKL
+1249 LTPTVKL
-1256 SKTTVALTL
+1256 TATKLALKT
-1265 KQSET
+1265 KQSVT
-1270 VKVSG
+1270 VRATG
-1275 LAKGDS
+1275 LAKGDY
-1281 VKGWT
+1281 VKSWT
-1286 SSDKSIA
+1286 SSKKSVA
-1293 TVDKNGKITATTK
+1293 TVDKNGKITATSK
-1306 EGKATITVTLASGKK
+1306 EGT
-1321 AQIAVTVKETKHVYT
+1321 AV
-1336 KWTKVSSA
+1336 
-1344 TVFAPEKRQSTC
+1344 
-1356 NLCGRKITREF
+1356 
-1367 GTKLTPTVK
+1367 
-1376 LTKTTLTLKTK
+1376 
-1387 QSVTVKASGLA
+1387 
-1398 RGDSVKKWTSSNKSI
+1398 
-1413 ATVDKNG
+1413 
-1420 KITATA
+1420 
-1426 KEGKAT
+1426 

-1443 KVAVTVKL
+1443 KVTVTVKM

-1458 NVPKTLSITA
+1458 KVPKTLSLTT

-1501 QGAVTAVKAGSATIT
+1501 TGVITAKKVGKVTIT

-1526 KVTVKKA
+1526 TLTVKKA
-1533 PALKSIKNVP
+1533 PALKAIKNVP
-1543 GSKTIANGKTYTLK
+1543 TKKTITKGKTYTLK

-1566 AKITYTTSNKNVAT
+1566 AKITYTTSNKSIAT

>member
-28 ATTFAGELPE
+28 ATTFAGELPGE
-38 EVTAE
+38 LTAE
-43 DFSDAGEAVTEEVTG
+43 AFSDNGEAVTEEVTE
-58 DDFSDGEAVAEQS
+58 DDFSDGETAAGQS
-71 SADENGV
+71 SAGENEV
-78 VEDVPAVQAEESSE
+78 VDVPAAQAEESSE

-188 TAEQGPYSFTA
+188 TAEQGPYTFTA

-224 NFTIVLAPEKRN
+224 DFTIVLAPEKKN

-262 WNSLTPGE
+262 WSSLTPAD

-297 FIPSASGDMEVKL
+297 ILPSASGDIEVKL

-383 GDYTFPVTLE
+383 GDYTFPVTLQ
-393 SNINPADQSAVDA
+393 SNIDPADQAAVDA

-418 RPVYGTD
+418 RPIYGTD

-567 EVISI
+567 DVISI

-602 FKANDTLLN
+602 FRANDILLN

-619 FGTITKTFEVTVKGS
+619 FGTITKTFKVTVKGS

-716 DLFAYDKDTTA
+716 DLFTYDKDTTA

-752 INEKLDT
+752 INEKLDA

-778 NADVDSITTN
+778 NADADSITTN

-807 TADDKTG
+807 NADDKTG
-814 AGIITDDYFDDP
+814 AGIITYDYFDDP

-878 HPDNA
+878 HLDNA

-905 SEALKAKIQE
+905 GEALKAKIQE

-929 GQYPEGTKKALTEAI
+929 GQYPEGTKDALSEAI
-944 AAAQAVSDNAEA
+944 KAAQAVSDNAEA

-967 LTEAMK
+967 LAKAMK

-988 IAATEANTSGKTQA
+988 IAGTEANTAGKTQA

-1007 TDAALYGYTKPESV
+1007 TDAALYGYVKPEKV

-1046 PEDYLVVS
+1046 PEDYLVVNES
-1054 EQGWINKVFGVTTA
+1054 GLISKAFGVTTA
-1068 SVGFFVNNKMPIS
+1068 NVSFFVNNKMPLGDS
-1081 ADTGYGSTCN
+1081 GYGSMCN
-1091 EAVLQSGDILNVVL
+1091 EAVLNSGDVLNVFF
-1105 YHDTTGWSDKYL
+1105 YNDTAGYSDEYL
-1117 YFDGIASDIMA
+1117 YFDSIACDIMA
-1128 KKDFTLNVKGFTAA
+1128 KKDFILNVKGFKAA
-1142 WGDESVAQ
+1142 WGEEASAQ

-1162 KAAATGT
+1162 KTVATGT

-1175 VTLNV
+1175 VTLNA

-1188 VITKTPYEYYI
+1188 AIVKTPYEYYI
-1199 PVDAQIV
+1199 PVDAKVV

-1221 DATVFAPEKQES
+1221 SATVFAPEKQES

-1242 TKDGGKK
+1242 TKTVGEK
-1249 LDPTVKL
+1249 LTPTVKL
-1256 SKTTVALTL
+1256 TATKLALKT
-1265 KQSET
+1265 KQSVT
-1270 VKVSG
+1270 VRATG
-1275 LAKGDS
+1275 LAKGDY
-1281 VKGWT
+1281 VKSWT
-1286 SSDKSIA
+1286 SSKKSVA
-1293 TVDKNGKITATTK
+1293 TVDKNGKITATSK
-1306 EGKATITVTLASGKK
+1306 EGTAVITVTLASK
-1321 AQIAVTVKETKHVYT
+1321 
-1336 KWTKVSSA
+1336 
-1344 TVFAPEKRQSTC
+1344 
-1356 NLCGRKITREF
+1356 
-1367 GTKLTPTVK
+1367 
-1376 LTKTTLTLKTK
+1376 
-1387 QSVTVKASGLA
+1387 
-1398 RGDSVKKWTSSNKSI
+1398 
-1413 ATVDKNG
+1413 
-1420 KITATA
+1420 
-1426 KEGKAT
+1426 
-1432 ITVTLASGKTA
+1432 KTA
-1443 KVAVTVKL
+1443 KVTVTVKM

-1458 NVPKTLSITA
+1458 KVPKTLSLTT

-1501 QGAVTAVKAGSATIT
+1501 TGVITAKKVGKVTIT

-1526 KVTVKKA
+1526 TLTVKKA
-1533 PALKSIKNVP
+1533 PALKAIKNVP
-1543 GSKTIANGKTYTLK
+1543 TKKTITKGKTYTLK

-1566 AKITYTTSNKNVAT
+1566 AKITYTTSNKSIAT

>member
-28 ATTFAGELPE
+28 ATTFAGELPGE
-38 EVTAE
+38 LTAE
-43 DFSDAGEAVTEEVTG
+43 AFSDNGEAVTEEVTE
-58 DDFSDGEAVAEQS
+58 DDFSDGETAAGQS
-71 SADENGV
+71 SAGENEV
-78 VEDVPAVQAEESSE
+78 VDVPAAQAEESSE

-188 TAEQGPYSFTA
+188 TAEQGPYTFTA

-224 NFTIVLAPEKRN
+224 DFTIVLAPEKKN

-262 WNSLTPGE
+262 WSSLTPAD

-297 FIPSASGDMEVKL
+297 ILPSASGDIEVKL

-383 GDYTFPVTLE
+383 GDYTFPVTLQ
-393 SNINPADQSAVDA
+393 SNIDPADQAAVDA

-418 RPVYGTD
+418 RPIYGTD

-567 EVISI
+567 DVISI

-602 FKANDTLLN
+602 FRANDILLN

-619 FGTITKTFEVTVKGS
+619 FGTITKTFKVTVKGS

-716 DLFAYDKDTTA
+716 DLFTYDKDTTA

-752 INEKLDT
+752 INEKLDA

-778 NADVDSITTN
+778 NADADSITTN

-807 TADDKTG
+807 NADDKTG

-878 HPDNA
+878 HLDNA

-905 SEALKAKIQE
+905 GEALKAKIQE

-929 GQYPEGTKKALTEAI
+929 GQYPEGTKDALSEAI
-944 AAAQAVSDNAEA
+944 KAAQAVSDNAEA

-967 LTEAMK
+967 LAKAMK

-988 IAATEANTSGKTQA
+988 IAGTEANTAGKTQA

-1007 TDAALYGYTKPESV
+1007 TDAALYGYVKPEKV

-1046 PEDYLVVS
+1046 PEDYLVVNES
-1054 EQGWINKVFGVTTA
+1054 GLISKAFGVTTA
-1068 SVGFFVNNKMPIS
+1068 NVSFFVNNKMPLGDS
-1081 ADTGYGSTCN
+1081 GYGSMCN
-1091 EAVLQSGDILNVVL
+1091 EAVLNSGDVLNVFF
-1105 YHDTTGWSDKYL
+1105 YNDTAGYSDEYL
-1117 YFDGIASDIMA
+1117 YFDSIACDIMA
-1128 KKDFTLNVKGFTAA
+1128 KKDFILNVKGFKAA
-1142 WGDESVAQ
+1142 WGEEASAQ

-1162 KAAATGT
+1162 KTVATGT

-1175 VTLNV
+1175 VTLNA

-1188 VITKTPYEYYI
+1188 AIVKTPYEYYI
-1199 PVDAQIV
+1199 PVDAKVV

-1221 DATVFAPEKQES
+1221 SATVFAPEKQES

-1242 TKDGGKK
+1242 TKTVGEK
-1249 LDPTVKL
+1249 LTPTVKL
-1256 SKTTVALTL
+1256 TATKLALKT
-1265 KQSET
+1265 KQSVT
-1270 VKVSG
+1270 VRATG
-1275 LAKGDS
+1275 LAKGDY
-1281 VKGWT
+1281 VKSWT
-1286 SSDKSIA
+1286 SSKKSVA
-1293 TVDKNGKITATTK
+1293 TVDKNGKITATSK
-1306 EGKATITVTLASGKK
+1306 EGTAVITVTLASK
-1321 AQIAVTVKETKHVYT
+1321 
-1336 KWTKVSSA
+1336 
-1344 TVFAPEKRQSTC
+1344 
-1356 NLCGRKITREF
+1356 
-1367 GTKLTPTVK
+1367 
-1376 LTKTTLTLKTK
+1376 
-1387 QSVTVKASGLA
+1387 
-1398 RGDSVKKWTSSNKSI
+1398 
-1413 ATVDKNG
+1413 
-1420 KITATA
+1420 
-1426 KEGKAT
+1426 
-1432 ITVTLASGKTA
+1432 KTA
-1443 KVAVTVKL
+1443 KVTVTVKM

-1458 NVPKTLSITA
+1458 KVPKTLSLTT

-1501 QGAVTAVKAGSATIT
+1501 TGVITAKKVGKVTIT

-1526 KVTVKKA
+1526 TLTVKKA
-1533 PALKSIKNVP
+1533 PALKAIKNVP
-1543 GSKTIANGKTYTLK
+1543 TKKTITKGKTYTLK
-1557 PQLYPSGAI
+1557 PKLYPSGAI
-1566 AKITYTTSNKNVAT
+1566 AKITYTSSNKSVAT

>member
-28 ATTFAGELPE
+28 ATTFAGELPGE
-38 EVTAE
+38 LTAE
-43 DFSDAGEAVTEEVTG
+43 AFSDNGEAVTEEVTE
-58 DDFSDGEAVAEQS
+58 DDFSDGETAAGQS
-71 SADENGV
+71 SAGENEV
-78 VEDVPAVQAEESSE
+78 VDVPAAQAEESSE

-188 TAEQGPYSFTA
+188 TAEQGPYTFTA

-224 NFTIVLAPEKRN
+224 DFTIVLAPEKKN

-262 WNSLTPGE
+262 WSSLTPAD

-297 FIPSASGDMEVKL
+297 ILPSASGDIEVKL

-383 GDYTFPVTLE
+383 GDYTFPVTLQ
-393 SNINPADQSAVDA
+393 SNIDPADQAAVDA

-418 RPVYGTD
+418 RPIYGTD

-567 EVISI
+567 DVISI

-602 FKANDTLLN
+602 FKANDILLN

-619 FGTITKTFEVTVKGS
+619 FGTITKTFKVTVKGS

-716 DLFAYDKDTTA
+716 DLFTYDKDTTA

-752 INEKLDT
+752 INEKLDA

-778 NADVDSITTN
+778 NADADSITTN

-807 TADDKTG
+807 NADDKTG

-878 HPDNA
+878 HRDNA

-905 SEALKAKIQE
+905 GEALKAKIQE

-929 GQYPEGTKKALTEAI
+929 GQYPEGTKDALSEAI
-944 AAAQAVSDNAEA
+944 KAAQAVSNNAEA

-967 LTEAMK
+967 LAKAMK

-988 IAATEANTSGKTQA
+988 IAGTEANTAGKTQA

-1007 TDAALYGYTKPESV
+1007 TDAALYGYVKPEKV

-1046 PEDYLVVS
+1046 PEDYLVVNES
-1054 EQGWINKVFGVTTA
+1054 GWISKAFGVTTA
-1068 SVGFFVNNKMPIS
+1068 NVSFFVNNKMPLGDS
-1081 ADTGYGSTCN
+1081 GYGSMCN
-1091 EAVLQSGDILNVVL
+1091 EAVLNSGDVLNVFF
-1105 YHDTTGWSDKYL
+1105 YNDTAGYSDEYL
-1117 YFDGIASDIMA
+1117 YFDSIACDIMA
-1128 KKDFTLNVKGFTAA
+1128 KKDFILNVKGFKAA
-1142 WGDESVAQ
+1142 WGEEASAQ

-1162 KAAATGT
+1162 KTVATGT

-1175 VTLNV
+1175 VTLNA

-1188 VITKTPYEYYI
+1188 AIVKTPYEYYI
-1199 PVDAQIV
+1199 PIDAKVV

-1221 DATVFAPEKQES
+1221 SATVFAPEKQES

-1242 TKDGGKK
+1242 TKTVGKK
-1249 LDPTVKL
+1249 LTPTVKL
-1256 SKTTVALTL
+1256 TATKLALKT
-1265 KQSET
+1265 KQSVT
-1270 VKVSG
+1270 VRATG
-1275 LAKGDS
+1275 LAKGDY
-1281 VKGWT
+1281 VKSWT
-1286 SSDKSIA
+1286 SSKKSVA
-1293 TVDKNGKITATTK
+1293 TVDKNGKITATSK
-1306 EGKATITVTLASGKK
+1306 EGT
-1321 AQIAVTVKETKHVYT
+1321 AV
-1336 KWTKVSSA
+1336 
-1344 TVFAPEKRQSTC
+1344 
-1356 NLCGRKITREF
+1356 
-1367 GTKLTPTVK
+1367 
-1376 LTKTTLTLKTK
+1376 
-1387 QSVTVKASGLA
+1387 
-1398 RGDSVKKWTSSNKSI
+1398 
-1413 ATVDKNG
+1413 
-1420 KITATA
+1420 
-1426 KEGKAT
+1426 

-1443 KVAVTVKL
+1443 KVTVTVKM

-1458 NVPKTLSITA
+1458 KVPKTLSLTT

-1501 QGAVTAVKAGSATIT
+1501 TGVITAKKVGKVTIT

-1526 KVTVKKA
+1526 TLTVKKA
-1533 PALKSIKNVP
+1533 PALKAIKNVP
-1543 GSKTIANGKTYTLK
+1543 PKKTITKGKTYTLK

-1566 AKITYTTSNKNVAT
+1566 AKITYTTSNKSIAT

>member
-28 ATTFAGELPE
+28 ATTFAGELPGE
-38 EVTAE
+38 LTAE
-43 DFSDAGEAVTEEVTG
+43 AFSDNGEAVTEEVTE
-58 DDFSDGEAVAEQS
+58 DDFSDGETAAGQS
-71 SADENGV
+71 SAGENEV
-78 VEDVPAVQAEESSE
+78 VDVPAAQAEESSE

-188 TAEQGPYSFTA
+188 TAEQGPYTFTA

-224 NFTIVLAPEKRN
+224 DFTIVLAPEKKN

-262 WNSLTPGE
+262 WSSLTPAD

-297 FIPSASGDMEVKL
+297 ILPSASGDIEVKL
-310 SPIVYRNTTFAVTG
+310 SPIVYRNKTFAVTG

-383 GDYTFPVTLE
+383 GDYTFPVTLQ
-393 SNINPADQSAVDA
+393 SNIDPADQAAVDA

-418 RPVYGTD
+418 RPIYGTD

-567 EVISI
+567 DVISI

-602 FKANDTLLN
+602 FRANDILLN

-619 FGTITKTFEVTVKGS
+619 FGTITKTFKVTVKGS

-716 DLFAYDKDTTA
+716 DLFTYDKDTTA

-752 INEKLDT
+752 INEKLDA

-778 NADVDSITTN
+778 NADADSITTN

-807 TADDKTG
+807 NADDKTG

-878 HPDNA
+878 HLDNA

-905 SEALKAKIQE
+905 GEALKAKIQE

-929 GQYPEGTKKALTEAI
+929 GQYPEGTKDALSEAI
-944 AAAQAVSDNAEA
+944 KAAQAVSDNAEA

-967 LTEAMK
+967 LAKAMK

-988 IAATEANTSGKTQA
+988 IAGTEANTAGKTQA

-1007 TDAALYGYTKPESV
+1007 TDAALYGYVKPEKV

-1046 PEDYLVVS
+1046 PEDYLVVNES
-1054 EQGWINKVFGVTTA
+1054 GWISKAFGVTTA
-1068 SVGFFVNNKMPIS
+1068 NVSFFVNNKMPLGDS
-1081 ADTGYGSTCN
+1081 GYGSMCN
-1091 EAVLQSGDILNVVL
+1091 EAVLNSGDVLNVFF
-1105 YHDTTGWSDKYL
+1105 YNDTAGYSDEYL
-1117 YFDGIASDIMA
+1117 YFDSIACDIMA
-1128 KKDFTLNVKGFTAA
+1128 KKDFILNVKGFKAA
-1142 WGDESVAQ
+1142 WGEEASAQ

-1162 KAAATGT
+1162 KTVATGT

-1175 VTLNV
+1175 VTLNA

-1188 VITKTPYEYYI
+1188 AIVKTPYEYYI
-1199 PVDAQIV
+1199 PVDAKVV

-1221 DATVFAPEKQES
+1221 SATVFAPEKQES

-1242 TKDGGKK
+1242 TKTVGEK
-1249 LDPTVKL
+1249 LTPTVKL
-1256 SKTTVALTL
+1256 TATKLALKT
-1265 KQSET
+1265 KQSVT
-1270 VKVSG
+1270 VRATG
-1275 LAKGDS
+1275 LAKGDY
-1281 VKGWT
+1281 VKSWT
-1286 SSDKSIA
+1286 SSKKSVA
-1293 TVDKNGKITATTK
+1293 TVDKNGKITATSK
-1306 EGKATITVTLASGKK
+1306 EGTAVITVTLASK
-1321 AQIAVTVKETKHVYT
+1321 
-1336 KWTKVSSA
+1336 
-1344 TVFAPEKRQSTC
+1344 
-1356 NLCGRKITREF
+1356 
-1367 GTKLTPTVK
+1367 
-1376 LTKTTLTLKTK
+1376 
-1387 QSVTVKASGLA
+1387 
-1398 RGDSVKKWTSSNKSI
+1398 
-1413 ATVDKNG
+1413 
-1420 KITATA
+1420 
-1426 KEGKAT
+1426 
-1432 ITVTLASGKTA
+1432 KTA
-1443 KVAVTVKL
+1443 KVTVTVKM

-1458 NVPKTLSITA
+1458 KVPKTLSLTT

-1501 QGAVTAVKAGSATIT
+1501 TGVITAKKVGKVTIT

-1526 KVTVKKA
+1526 TLTVKKA
-1533 PALKSIKNVP
+1533 PALKAIKNVP
-1543 GSKTIANGKTYTLK
+1543 TKKTITKGKTYTLK

-1566 AKITYTTSNKNVAT
+1566 AKITYTSSNKSVAT

>member
-28 ATTFAGELPE
+28 ATTFAGELPGE
-38 EVTAE
+38 LTAE
-43 DFSDAGEAVTEEVTG
+43 AFSDNGEAVTEEVTE
-58 DDFSDGEAVAEQS
+58 DDFSDGETAAGQS
-71 SADENGV
+71 SAGENEV
-78 VEDVPAVQAEESSE
+78 VDVPAAQAEESSE

-188 TAEQGPYSFTA
+188 TAEQGPYTFTA

-224 NFTIVLAPEKRN
+224 DFTIVLAPEKKN

-262 WNSLTPGE
+262 WSSLTPAD

-297 FIPSASGDMEVKL
+297 ILPSASGDIEVKL

-383 GDYTFPVTLE
+383 GDYTFPVTLQ
-393 SNINPADQSAVDA
+393 SNIDPADQAAVDA

-418 RPVYGTD
+418 RPIYGTD

-567 EVISI
+567 DVISI

-602 FKANDTLLN
+602 FRANDILLN

-619 FGTITKTFEVTVKGS
+619 FGTITKTFKVTVKGS

-716 DLFAYDKDTTA
+716 DLFTYDKDTTA

-752 INEKLDT
+752 INEKLDA

-778 NADVDSITTN
+778 NADADSITTN

-807 TADDKTG
+807 NADDKTG

-878 HPDNA
+878 HLDNA

-905 SEALKAKIQE
+905 GEALKAKIQE

-929 GQYPEGTKKALTEAI
+929 GQYPEGTKDALSEAI
-944 AAAQAVSDNAEA
+944 KAAQAVSDNAEA

-967 LTEAMK
+967 LAKAMK

-988 IAATEANTSGKTQA
+988 IAGTEANTAGKTQA

-1007 TDAALYGYTKPESV
+1007 TDAALYGYVKPEKV

-1039 GDAFKAA
+1039 GDACKAA
-1046 PEDYLVVS
+1046 PEHYLVVNES
-1054 EQGWINKVFGVTTA
+1054 GLISKAFGVTTA
-1068 SVGFFVNNKMPIS
+1068 NVSFFVNNKMPLGDS
-1081 ADTGYGSTCN
+1081 GYGSMCN
-1091 EAVLQSGDILNVVL
+1091 EAVLNSGDVLNVFF
-1105 YHDTTGWSDKYL
+1105 YNDTAGYSDEYL
-1117 YFDGIASDIMA
+1117 YFDSIACDIMA
-1128 KKDFTLNVKGFTAA
+1128 KKDFILNVKGFKAA
-1142 WGDESVAQ
+1142 WGEEASAQ

-1162 KAAATGT
+1162 KTVATGT

-1175 VTLNV
+1175 VTLNA

-1188 VITKTPYEYYI
+1188 AIVKTPYEYYI
-1199 PVDAQIV
+1199 PVDAKVV

-1221 DATVFAPEKQES
+1221 SATVFAPEKQES

-1242 TKDGGKK
+1242 TKTVGEK
-1249 LDPTVKL
+1249 LTPTVKL
-1256 SKTTVALTL
+1256 TATKLALKT
-1265 KQSET
+1265 KQSVT
-1270 VKVSG
+1270 VRATG
-1275 LAKGDS
+1275 LAKGDY
-1281 VKGWT
+1281 VKSWT
-1286 SSDKSIA
+1286 SSKKSVA
-1293 TVDKNGKITATTK
+1293 TVDKNGKITATSK
-1306 EGKATITVTLASGKK
+1306 EGTAVITVTLASK
-1321 AQIAVTVKETKHVYT
+1321 
-1336 KWTKVSSA
+1336 
-1344 TVFAPEKRQSTC
+1344 
-1356 NLCGRKITREF
+1356 
-1367 GTKLTPTVK
+1367 
-1376 LTKTTLTLKTK
+1376 
-1387 QSVTVKASGLA
+1387 
-1398 RGDSVKKWTSSNKSI
+1398 
-1413 ATVDKNG
+1413 
-1420 KITATA
+1420 
-1426 KEGKAT
+1426 
-1432 ITVTLASGKTA
+1432 KTA
-1443 KVAVTVKL
+1443 KVTVTVKM

-1458 NVPKTLSITA
+1458 KVPKTLSLTT

-1501 QGAVTAVKAGSATIT
+1501 TGVITAKKVGKVTIT

-1526 KVTVKKA
+1526 TLTVKKA
-1533 PALKSIKNVP
+1533 PALKAIKNVP
-1543 GSKTIANGKTYTLK
+1543 TKKTITKGKTYTLK

-1566 AKITYTTSNKNVAT
+1566 AKITYTTSNKSIAT

>member
-28 ATTFAGELPE
+28 ATTFAGELPGE
-38 EVTAE
+38 LTAE
-43 DFSDAGEAVTEEVTG
+43 AFSDNGEAVTEEVTE
-58 DDFSDGEAVAEQS
+58 DDFSDGETAAGQS
-71 SADENGV
+71 SAGENEV
-78 VEDVPAVQAEESSE
+78 VDVPAAQAEESSE

-188 TAEQGPYSFTA
+188 TAEQGPYTFTA

-224 NFTIVLAPEKRN
+224 DFTIVLAPEKKN

-262 WNSLTPGE
+262 WSSLTPAD

-297 FIPSASGDMEVKL
+297 ILPSASGDIEVKL

-383 GDYTFPVTLE
+383 GDYTFPVTLQ
-393 SNINPADQSAVDA
+393 SNIDPADQAAVDA

-498 SESRR
+498 SENRR

-567 EVISI
+567 DVISI

-602 FKANDTLLN
+602 FKANDILLN

-619 FGTITKTFEVTVKGS
+619 FGTITKTFKVTVKGS

-716 DLFAYDKDTTA
+716 DLFTYDKDTTA

-752 INEKLDT
+752 INEKLDA

-778 NADVDSITTN
+778 NADADSITTN

-807 TADDKTG
+807 NADDKTG

-878 HPDNA
+878 HLDNA

-905 SEALKAKIQE
+905 GEALKAKIQE

-929 GQYPEGTKKALTEAI
+929 GQYPEGTKDALSEAI
-944 AAAQAVSDNAEA
+944 KAAQAVSDNAEA

-967 LTEAMK
+967 LAKAMK

-988 IAATEANTSGKTQA
+988 IAGTEANTAGKTQA

-1007 TDAALYGYTKPESV
+1007 TDAALYGYVKPEKV

-1046 PEDYLVVS
+1046 PEDYLVVNES
-1054 EQGWINKVFGVTTA
+1054 GLISKAFGVTTA
-1068 SVGFFVNNKMPIS
+1068 NISFFVNNKMPLGDS
-1081 ADTGYGSTCN
+1081 GYGSMCN
-1091 EAVLQSGDILNVVL
+1091 EAVLNSGDVLNVFF
-1105 YHDTTGWSDKYL
+1105 YNDTAGYSDEYL
-1117 YFDGIASDIMA
+1117 YFDSIACDIMA
-1128 KKDFTLNVKGFTAA
+1128 KKDFILNVKGFKAA
-1142 WGDESVAQ
+1142 WGEEASAQ

-1162 KAAATGT
+1162 KTVATGT

-1175 VTLNV
+1175 VTLNA

-1188 VITKTPYEYYI
+1188 AIVKTPYEYYI
-1199 PVDAQIV
+1199 PVDAKVV

-1221 DATVFAPEKQES
+1221 SATVFAPEKQES

-1242 TKDGGKK
+1242 TKTVGEK
-1249 LDPTVKL
+1249 LTPTVKL
-1256 SKTTVALTL
+1256 TATKLALKT
-1265 KQSET
+1265 KQSVT
-1270 VKVSG
+1270 VRATG
-1275 LAKGDS
+1275 LAKGDY
-1281 VKGWT
+1281 VKSWT
-1286 SSDKSIA
+1286 SSKKSVA
-1293 TVDKNGKITATTK
+1293 TVDKNGKITATSK
-1306 EGKATITVTLASGKK
+1306 EGTAVITVTLASK
-1321 AQIAVTVKETKHVYT
+1321 
-1336 KWTKVSSA
+1336 
-1344 TVFAPEKRQSTC
+1344 
-1356 NLCGRKITREF
+1356 
-1367 GTKLTPTVK
+1367 
-1376 LTKTTLTLKTK
+1376 
-1387 QSVTVKASGLA
+1387 
-1398 RGDSVKKWTSSNKSI
+1398 
-1413 ATVDKNG
+1413 
-1420 KITATA
+1420 
-1426 KEGKAT
+1426 
-1432 ITVTLASGKTA
+1432 KTA
-1443 KVAVTVKL
+1443 KVTVTVKM

-1458 NVPKTLSITA
+1458 KVPKTLSLTT

-1501 QGAVTAVKAGSATIT
+1501 TGVITAKKVGKVTIT

-1526 KVTVKKA
+1526 TLTVKKA
-1533 PALKSIKNVP
+1533 PALKVIKNVP
-1543 GSKTIANGKTYTLK
+1543 TKKTITKGKTYTLK

-1566 AKITYTTSNKNVAT
+1566 AKITYTTSNKSIAT

>member
-28 ATTFAGELPE
+28 ATTFAGELPGE
-38 EVTAE
+38 LTAE
-43 DFSDAGEAVTEEVTG
+43 AFSDNGEAVTEEVTE
-58 DDFSDGEAVAEQS
+58 DDFSDGETAAGQS
-71 SADENGV
+71 SAGENEV
-78 VEDVPAVQAEESSE
+78 VDVPAAQAEESSE

-188 TAEQGPYSFTA
+188 TAEQGPYTFTA

-224 NFTIVLAPEKRN
+224 DFTIVLAPEKKN

-262 WNSLTPGE
+262 WSSLTPAD

-297 FIPSASGDMEVKL
+297 ILPSASGDIEVKL

-383 GDYTFPVTLE
+383 GDYTFPVTLQ
-393 SNINPADQSAVDA
+393 SNIDPADQAAVDA

-498 SESRR
+498 SENRR

-567 EVISI
+567 DVISI

-602 FKANDTLLN
+602 FKANDILLN

-619 FGTITKTFEVTVKGS
+619 FGTITKTFKVTVKGS

-716 DLFAYDKDTTA
+716 DLFTYDKDTTA

-752 INEKLDT
+752 INEKLDA

-778 NADVDSITTN
+778 NADADSITTN

-807 TADDKTG
+807 NADDKTG

-878 HPDNA
+878 HLDNA

-905 SEALKAKIQE
+905 GEALKAKIQE

-929 GQYPEGTKKALTEAI
+929 GQYPEGTKDALSEAI
-944 AAAQAVSDNAEA
+944 KAAQAVSDNAEA

-967 LTEAMK
+967 LAKAMK

-988 IAATEANTSGKTQA
+988 IAGTEANTAGKTQA

-1007 TDAALYGYTKPESV
+1007 TDAALYGYVKPEKV

-1027 LDALADLHAAMY
+1027 LDALSDLHAAMY

-1046 PEDYLVVS
+1046 PEDYLVVNES
-1054 EQGWINKVFGVTTA
+1054 GLISKAFGVTTA
-1068 SVGFFVNNKMPIS
+1068 NISFFVNNKMPLGDS
-1081 ADTGYGSTCN
+1081 GYGSMCN
-1091 EAVLQSGDILNVVL
+1091 EAVLNSGDVLNVFF
-1105 YHDTTGWSDKYL
+1105 YNDTAGYSDEYL
-1117 YFDGIASDIMA
+1117 YFDSIACDIMA
-1128 KKDFTLNVKGFTAA
+1128 KKDFILNVKGFKAA
-1142 WGDESVAQ
+1142 WGEEASAQ

-1162 KAAATGT
+1162 KTVATGT

-1175 VTLNV
+1175 VTLNA

-1188 VITKTPYEYYI
+1188 AIVKTPYEYYI
-1199 PVDAQIV
+1199 PVDAKVV

-1221 DATVFAPEKQES
+1221 SATVFAPEKQES

-1242 TKDGGKK
+1242 TKTVGEK
-1249 LDPTVKL
+1249 LTPTVKL
-1256 SKTTVALTL
+1256 TATKLALKT
-1265 KQSET
+1265 KQSVT
-1270 VKVSG
+1270 VRATG
-1275 LAKGDS
+1275 LAKGDY
-1281 VKGWT
+1281 VKSWT
-1286 SSDKSIA
+1286 SSKKSVA
-1293 TVDKNGKITATTK
+1293 TVDKNGKITATSK
-1306 EGKATITVTLASGKK
+1306 EGTAVITVTLASK
-1321 AQIAVTVKETKHVYT
+1321 
-1336 KWTKVSSA
+1336 
-1344 TVFAPEKRQSTC
+1344 
-1356 NLCGRKITREF
+1356 
-1367 GTKLTPTVK
+1367 
-1376 LTKTTLTLKTK
+1376 
-1387 QSVTVKASGLA
+1387 
-1398 RGDSVKKWTSSNKSI
+1398 
-1413 ATVDKNG
+1413 
-1420 KITATA
+1420 
-1426 KEGKAT
+1426 
-1432 ITVTLASGKTA
+1432 KTA
-1443 KVAVTVKL
+1443 KVTVTVKM

-1458 NVPKTLSITA
+1458 KVPKTLSLTT

-1501 QGAVTAVKAGSATIT
+1501 TGVITAKKVGKVTIT

-1526 KVTVKKA
+1526 TLTVKKA
-1533 PALKSIKNVP
+1533 PALKVIKNVP
-1543 GSKTIANGKTYTLK
+1543 TKKTITKGKTYTLK

-1566 AKITYTTSNKNVAT
+1566 AKITYTTSNKSIAT

>member
-28 ATTFAGELPE
+28 ATTFAGELPGE
-38 EVTAE
+38 LTAE
-43 DFSDAGEAVTEEVTG
+43 AFSDNGEAVTEEVTE
-58 DDFSDGEAVAEQS
+58 DDFSDGETAAGQS
-71 SADENGV
+71 SAGENEV
-78 VEDVPAVQAEESSE
+78 VDVPAAQAEESSE

-188 TAEQGPYSFTA
+188 TAEQGPYTFTA

-224 NFTIVLAPEKRN
+224 DFTIVLAPEKKN

-262 WNSLTPGE
+262 WSSLTPAD

-285 VTADGYDKYTQT
+285 VTANGYDKYTQT
-297 FIPSASGDMEVKL
+297 ILPSASGDIEVKL

-383 GDYTFPVTLE
+383 GDYTFPVTLQ
-393 SNINPADQSAVDA
+393 SNIDPADQAAVDA

-567 EVISI
+567 DVISI

-602 FKANDTLLN
+602 FKANDILLN

-619 FGTITKTFEVTVKGS
+619 FGTITKTFKVTVKGS

-716 DLFAYDKDTTA
+716 DLFTYDKDTTA

-752 INEKLDT
+752 INEKLDA

-778 NADVDSITTN
+778 NADADSITTN

-807 TADDKTG
+807 NADDKTG
-814 AGIITDDYFDDP
+814 AGIITDDYFDNP

-878 HPDNA
+878 HLDNA

-905 SEALKAKIQE
+905 GEALKAKIQE

-929 GQYPEGTKKALTEAI
+929 GQYPEGTKDALSEAI
-944 AAAQAVSDNAEA
+944 KAAQAVSDNAEA

-967 LTEAMK
+967 LAKAMK

-988 IAATEANTSGKTQA
+988 IAGTEANTAGKTQA

-1007 TDAALYGYTKPESV
+1007 TDAALYGYVKPEKV

-1046 PEDYLVVS
+1046 PEDYLVVNES
-1054 EQGWINKVFGVTTA
+1054 GWISKAFGVTTA
-1068 SVGFFVNNKMPIS
+1068 NVSFFVNNKMPLGDS
-1081 ADTGYGSTCN
+1081 GYGSMCN
-1091 EAVLQSGDILNVVL
+1091 EAVLNSGDVLNVFF
-1105 YHDTTGWSDKYL
+1105 YNDTAGYSDEYL
-1117 YFDGIASDIMA
+1117 YFDSIACDIMA
-1128 KKDFTLNVKGFTAA
+1128 KKDFILNVKGFKAA
-1142 WGDESVAQ
+1142 WGEEASAQ

-1162 KAAATGT
+1162 KTVATGT

-1175 VTLNV
+1175 VTLNA

-1188 VITKTPYEYYI
+1188 AIVKTPYEYYI
-1199 PVDAQIV
+1199 PVDAKVV

-1221 DATVFAPEKQES
+1221 SATVFAPEKQES

-1242 TKDGGKK
+1242 TKTVGEK
-1249 LDPTVKL
+1249 LTPTVKL
-1256 SKTTVALTL
+1256 TATKLALKT
-1265 KQSET
+1265 KQSVT
-1270 VKVSG
+1270 VRATG
-1275 LAKGDS
+1275 LAKGDY
-1281 VKGWT
+1281 VKSWT
-1286 SSDKSIA
+1286 SSKKSVA
-1293 TVDKNGKITATTK
+1293 TVDKNGKITATSK
-1306 EGKATITVTLASGKK
+1306 EGTAVITVTLAS
-1321 AQIAVTVKETKHVYT
+1321 
-1336 KWTKVSSA
+1336 
-1344 TVFAPEKRQSTC
+1344 R
-1356 NLCGRKITREF
+1356 
-1367 GTKLTPTVK
+1367 
-1376 LTKTTLTLKTK
+1376 
-1387 QSVTVKASGLA
+1387 
-1398 RGDSVKKWTSSNKSI
+1398 
-1413 ATVDKNG
+1413 
-1420 KITATA
+1420 
-1426 KEGKAT
+1426 
-1432 ITVTLASGKTA
+1432 KTA
-1443 KVAVTVKL
+1443 KVTVTVKM

-1458 NVPKTLSITA
+1458 KVPKTLSLTT

-1501 QGAVTAVKAGSATIT
+1501 TGVITAKKVGKVTIT

-1526 KVTVKKA
+1526 TLTVKKA
-1533 PALKSIKNVP
+1533 PALKAIKNVP
-1543 GSKTIANGKTYTLK
+1543 PKKTITKGKTYTLK

-1566 AKITYTTSNKNVAT
+1566 AKITYTTSNKSIAT

>member
-28 ATTFAGELPE
+28 ATTFAGELPGE
-38 EVTAE
+38 LTAE
-43 DFSDAGEAVTEEVTG
+43 AFSDNGEAVTEEVTE
-58 DDFSDGEAVAEQS
+58 DDFSDGETAAGQS
-71 SADENGV
+71 SAGENEV
-78 VEDVPAVQAEESSE
+78 VDVPAAQAEESSE

-188 TAEQGPYSFTA
+188 TAEQGPYTFTA

-224 NFTIVLAPEKRN
+224 DFTIVLAPEKKN

-262 WNSLTPGE
+262 WSSLTPAD

-297 FIPSASGDMEVKL
+297 ILPSASGDIEVKL

-383 GDYTFPVTLE
+383 GDYTFPVTLQ
-393 SNINPADQSAVDA
+393 SNIDPADQAAVDA

-418 RPVYGTD
+418 RPIYGTD

-567 EVISI
+567 DVISI

-602 FKANDTLLN
+602 FRANDILLN

-619 FGTITKTFEVTVKGS
+619 FGTITKTFKVTVKGS

-716 DLFAYDKDTTA
+716 DLFTYDKDTTA

-752 INEKLDT
+752 INEKLDA

-778 NADVDSITTN
+778 NADADSITTN

-807 TADDKTG
+807 NADDKTG

-878 HPDNA
+878 HLDNA

-905 SEALKAKIQE
+905 GEALKAKIQE

-929 GQYPEGTKKALTEAI
+929 GQYPEGTKDALSEAI
-944 AAAQAVSDNAEA
+944 KAAQAVSDNAEA

-967 LTEAMK
+967 LAKAMK

-988 IAATEANTSGKTQA
+988 IAGTEANTAGKTQA

-1007 TDAALYGYTKPESV
+1007 TDAALYGYVKPEKV

-1046 PEDYLVVS
+1046 PEDYLVVNES
-1054 EQGWINKVFGVTTA
+1054 GLISKAFGVTTA
-1068 SVGFFVNNKMPIS
+1068 NVSFFVNNKMPLGDS
-1081 ADTGYGSTCN
+1081 GYGSMCN
-1091 EAVLQSGDILNVVL
+1091 EAVLNSGDVLNVFF
-1105 YHDTTGWSDKYL
+1105 YNDIAGYSDEYL
-1117 YFDGIASDIMA
+1117 YFDSIACDIMA
-1128 KKDFTLNVKGFTAA
+1128 KKDFILNVKGFKAA
-1142 WGDESVAQ
+1142 WGEEASAQ

-1162 KAAATGT
+1162 KTVATGT

-1175 VTLNV
+1175 VTLNA

-1188 VITKTPYEYYI
+1188 AIVKTPYEYYI
-1199 PVDAQIV
+1199 PVDAKVV

-1221 DATVFAPEKQES
+1221 SATVFAPEKQES

-1242 TKDGGKK
+1242 TKTVGEK
-1249 LDPTVKL
+1249 LTPTVKL
-1256 SKTTVALTL
+1256 TATKLALKT
-1265 KQSET
+1265 KQSVT
-1270 VKVSG
+1270 VRATG
-1275 LAKGDS
+1275 LAKGDY
-1281 VKGWT
+1281 VKSWT
-1286 SSDKSIA
+1286 SSKKSVA
-1293 TVDKNGKITATTK
+1293 TVDKNGKITATSK
-1306 EGKATITVTLASGKK
+1306 EGTAVITVTLASK
-1321 AQIAVTVKETKHVYT
+1321 
-1336 KWTKVSSA
+1336 
-1344 TVFAPEKRQSTC
+1344 
-1356 NLCGRKITREF
+1356 
-1367 GTKLTPTVK
+1367 
-1376 LTKTTLTLKTK
+1376 
-1387 QSVTVKASGLA
+1387 
-1398 RGDSVKKWTSSNKSI
+1398 
-1413 ATVDKNG
+1413 
-1420 KITATA
+1420 
-1426 KEGKAT
+1426 
-1432 ITVTLASGKTA
+1432 KTA
-1443 KVAVTVKL
+1443 KVTVTVKM

-1458 NVPKTLSITA
+1458 KVPKTLSLTT

-1501 QGAVTAVKAGSATIT
+1501 TGVITAKKVGKVTIT

-1526 KVTVKKA
+1526 TLTVKKA
-1533 PALKSIKNVP
+1533 PALKAIKNVP
-1543 GSKTIANGKTYTLK
+1543 TKKTITKGKTYTLK

-1566 AKITYTTSNKNVAT
+1566 AKITYTTSNKSIAT

>member
-28 ATTFAGELPE
+28 ATTFAGELPGE
-38 EVTAE
+38 LTAE
-43 DFSDAGEAVTEEVTG
+43 AFSDNGEAVTEEVTE
-58 DDFSDGEAVAEQS
+58 DDFSDGETAAGQS
-71 SADENGV
+71 SAGENEV
-78 VEDVPAVQAEESSE
+78 VDVPAAQAEESSE

-188 TAEQGPYSFTA
+188 TAEQGPYTFTA

-224 NFTIVLAPEKRN
+224 DFTIVLAPEKKN

-262 WNSLTPGE
+262 WSSLTPAD

-297 FIPSASGDMEVKL
+297 ILPSASGDIEVKL

-383 GDYTFPVTLE
+383 GDYTFPVTLQ
-393 SNINPADQSAVDA
+393 SNIDPADQAAVDA

-418 RPVYGTD
+418 RPIYGTD

-567 EVISI
+567 DVISI

-602 FKANDTLLN
+602 FRANDILLN

-619 FGTITKTFEVTVKGS
+619 FGTITKTFKVTVKGS

-716 DLFAYDKDTTA
+716 DLFTYDKDTTA

-752 INEKLDT
+752 INEKLDA

-778 NADVDSITTN
+778 NADADSITTN

-807 TADDKTG
+807 NADDKTG

-878 HPDNA
+878 HLDNA

-905 SEALKAKIQE
+905 GEALKAKIQE

-929 GQYPEGTKKALTEAI
+929 GQYPEGTKDALSEAI
-944 AAAQAVSDNAEA
+944 KAAQAVSDNAEA

-967 LTEAMK
+967 LAKAMK

-988 IAATEANTSGKTQA
+988 IAGTEANTAGKTQA

-1007 TDAALYGYTKPESV
+1007 TDAALYGYVKPEKV

-1046 PEDYLVVS
+1046 PEDYLVVNES
-1054 EQGWINKVFGVTTA
+1054 GLISKAFGVTTA
-1068 SVGFFVNNKMPIS
+1068 NVSFCVNNKMPLGDS
-1081 ADTGYGSTCN
+1081 GYGSMCN
-1091 EAVLQSGDILNVVL
+1091 EAVLNSGDVLNVFF
-1105 YHDTTGWSDKYL
+1105 YNDTAGYSDEYL
-1117 YFDGIASDIMA
+1117 YFDSIACDIMA
-1128 KKDFTLNVKGFTAA
+1128 KKDFILNVKGFKAA
-1142 WGDESVAQ
+1142 WGEEASAQ

-1162 KAAATGT
+1162 KTVATGT

-1175 VTLNV
+1175 VTLNA

-1188 VITKTPYEYYI
+1188 AIVKTPYEYYI
-1199 PVDAQIV
+1199 PVDAKVV

-1221 DATVFAPEKQES
+1221 SATVFAPEKQES

-1242 TKDGGKK
+1242 TKTVGEK
-1249 LDPTVKL
+1249 LTPTVKL
-1256 SKTTVALTL
+1256 TATKLALKT
-1265 KQSET
+1265 KQSVT
-1270 VKVSG
+1270 VRATG
-1275 LAKGDS
+1275 LAKGDY
-1281 VKGWT
+1281 VKSWT
-1286 SSDKSIA
+1286 SSKKSVA
-1293 TVDKNGKITATTK
+1293 TVDKNGKITATSK
-1306 EGKATITVTLASGKK
+1306 EGTAVITVTLASK
-1321 AQIAVTVKETKHVYT
+1321 
-1336 KWTKVSSA
+1336 
-1344 TVFAPEKRQSTC
+1344 
-1356 NLCGRKITREF
+1356 
-1367 GTKLTPTVK
+1367 
-1376 LTKTTLTLKTK
+1376 
-1387 QSVTVKASGLA
+1387 
-1398 RGDSVKKWTSSNKSI
+1398 
-1413 ATVDKNG
+1413 
-1420 KITATA
+1420 
-1426 KEGKAT
+1426 
-1432 ITVTLASGKTA
+1432 KTA
-1443 KVAVTVKL
+1443 KVTVTVKM

-1458 NVPKTLSITA
+1458 KVPKTLSLTT

-1501 QGAVTAVKAGSATIT
+1501 TGVITAKKVGKVTIT

-1526 KVTVKKA
+1526 TLTVKKA
-1533 PALKSIKNVP
+1533 PALKAIKNVP
-1543 GSKTIANGKTYTLK
+1543 TKKTITKGKTYTLK

-1566 AKITYTTSNKNVAT
+1566 AKITYTSSNKSVAT

>member
-28 ATTFAGELPE
+28 ATTFAGELPGE
-38 EVTAE
+38 LTAE
-43 DFSDAGEAVTEEVTG
+43 AFSDNGEAVTEEVTE
-58 DDFSDGEAVAEQS
+58 DDFSDGETAAGQS
-71 SADENGV
+71 SAGENEV
-78 VEDVPAVQAEESSE
+78 VDVPAAQAEESSE

-188 TAEQGPYSFTA
+188 TAEQGPYTFTA

-224 NFTIVLAPEKRN
+224 DFTIVLAPEKKN

-262 WNSLTPGE
+262 WSSLTPAD

-297 FIPSASGDMEVKL
+297 ILPSASGDIEVKL

-383 GDYTFPVTLE
+383 GDYTFPVTLQ
-393 SNINPADQSAVDA
+393 SNIDPADQAAVDA

-567 EVISI
+567 DVISI

-602 FKANDTLLN
+602 FRANDILLN

-619 FGTITKTFEVTVKGS
+619 FGTITKTFKVTVKGS

-716 DLFAYDKDTTA
+716 DLFTYDKDTTA

-752 INEKLDT
+752 INEKLDA

-778 NADVDSITTN
+778 NADADSITTN

-807 TADDKTG
+807 NADDKTG

-878 HPDNA
+878 HLDNA

-905 SEALKAKIQE
+905 GEALKAKIQE

-929 GQYPEGTKKALTEAI
+929 GQYPEGTKDALSEAI
-944 AAAQAVSDNAEA
+944 KAAQAVSDNAEA

-967 LTEAMK
+967 LAKAMK

-988 IAATEANTSGKTQA
+988 IAGTEANTAGKTQA

-1007 TDAALYGYTKPESV
+1007 TDAALYGYVKPEKV

-1046 PEDYLVVS
+1046 PEDYLVVNES
-1054 EQGWINKVFGVTTA
+1054 GSISKAFGVTTA
-1068 SVGFFVNNKMPIS
+1068 NVSFFVNNKMPLGDS
-1081 ADTGYGSTCN
+1081 GYGSMCN
-1091 EAVLQSGDILNVVL
+1091 EAVLNSGDVLNVFF
-1105 YHDTTGWSDKYL
+1105 YNDTAGYSDEYL
-1117 YFDGIASDIMA
+1117 YFDSIACDIMA
-1128 KKDFTLNVKGFTAA
+1128 KKDFILNVKGFKAA
-1142 WGDESVAQ
+1142 WGEEASAQ

-1162 KAAATGT
+1162 KTVATGT

-1175 VTLNV
+1175 VTLNA

-1188 VITKTPYEYYI
+1188 AIVKTPYEYYI
-1199 PVDAQIV
+1199 PVDAKVV

-1221 DATVFAPEKQES
+1221 SATVFAPEKQES

-1242 TKDGGKK
+1242 TKTVGEK
-1249 LDPTVKL
+1249 LTPTVKL
-1256 SKTTVALTL
+1256 TATKLALKT
-1265 KQSET
+1265 KQSVT
-1270 VKVSG
+1270 VRATG
-1275 LAKGDS
+1275 LAKGDY
-1281 VKGWT
+1281 VKSWT
-1286 SSDKSIA
+1286 SSKKSVA
-1293 TVDKNGKITATTK
+1293 TVDKNGKITATSK
-1306 EGKATITVTLASGKK
+1306 EGT
-1321 AQIAVTVKETKHVYT
+1321 AV
-1336 KWTKVSSA
+1336 
-1344 TVFAPEKRQSTC
+1344 
-1356 NLCGRKITREF
+1356 
-1367 GTKLTPTVK
+1367 
-1376 LTKTTLTLKTK
+1376 
-1387 QSVTVKASGLA
+1387 
-1398 RGDSVKKWTSSNKSI
+1398 
-1413 ATVDKNG
+1413 
-1420 KITATA
+1420 
-1426 KEGKAT
+1426 

-1443 KVAVTVKL
+1443 KVTVTVKM

-1458 NVPKTLSITA
+1458 KVPKTLSLTT

-1479 PSNSQEKVTYKS
+1479 PSNSQEKITYKS

-1501 QGAVTAVKAGSATIT
+1501 TGVITAKKVGKVTIT

-1526 KVTVKKA
+1526 TLTVKKA
-1533 PALKSIKNVP
+1533 PALKAIKNVP
-1543 GSKTIANGKTYTLK
+1543 TKKTITKGKTYTLK

-1566 AKITYTTSNKNVAT
+1566 AKITYTSSNKSVAT

>member
-28 ATTFAGELPE
+28 ATTFAGELPGE
-38 EVTAE
+38 LTAE
-43 DFSDAGEAVTEEVTG
+43 AFSDNGEAVTEEVTE
-58 DDFSDGEAVAEQS
+58 DDFSDGETAAGQS
-71 SADENGV
+71 SAGENEV
-78 VEDVPAVQAEESSE
+78 VDVPAAQAEESSE

-188 TAEQGPYSFTA
+188 TAEQGPYTFTA

-224 NFTIVLAPEKRN
+224 DFTIVLAPEKKN

-262 WNSLTPGE
+262 WSSLTPAD

-297 FIPSASGDMEVKL
+297 ILPSASGDIEVKL

-383 GDYTFPVTLE
+383 GDYTFPVTLQ
-393 SNINPADQSAVDA
+393 SNIDPADQAAVDA

-418 RPVYGTD
+418 RPIYGTD

-567 EVISI
+567 DVISI

-602 FKANDTLLN
+602 FKANDILLN

-619 FGTITKTFEVTVKGS
+619 FGTITKTFKVTVKGS

-716 DLFAYDKDTTA
+716 DLFTYDKDTTA

-752 INEKLDT
+752 INEKLDA

-778 NADVDSITTN
+778 NADADSITTN

-807 TADDKTG
+807 NADDKTG

-878 HPDNA
+878 HLDNA

-905 SEALKAKIQE
+905 GEALKAKIQE

-929 GQYPEGTKKALTEAI
+929 GQYPEGTKDALSEAI
-944 AAAQAVSDNAEA
+944 KAAQAVSDNAEA

-967 LTEAMK
+967 LAKAMK

-988 IAATEANTSGKTQA
+988 IAGTEANTAGKTQA

-1007 TDAALYGYTKPESV
+1007 TDAALYGYVKPEKV

-1046 PEDYLVVS
+1046 PEDYLVVNES
-1054 EQGWINKVFGVTTA
+1054 GLISKAFGVTTA
-1068 SVGFFVNNKMPIS
+1068 NISFFVNNKMPLGDS
-1081 ADTGYGSTCN
+1081 GYGSMCN
-1091 EAVLQSGDILNVVL
+1091 EAVLNSGDVLNVFF
-1105 YHDTTGWSDKYL
+1105 YNDTAGYSDEYL
-1117 YFDGIASDIMA
+1117 YFDSIACDIMA
-1128 KKDFTLNVKGFTAA
+1128 KKDFILNVKGFKAA
-1142 WGDESVAQ
+1142 WGEEASAQ

-1162 KAAATGT
+1162 KTVATGT

-1175 VTLNV
+1175 VTLNA

-1188 VITKTPYEYYI
+1188 AIVKTPYEYYI
-1199 PVDAQIV
+1199 PVDAKVV

-1221 DATVFAPEKQES
+1221 SATVFAPEKQES

-1242 TKDGGKK
+1242 TKTVGEK
-1249 LDPTVKL
+1249 LTPTVKL
-1256 SKTTVALTL
+1256 TATKLALKT
-1265 KQSET
+1265 KQSVT
-1270 VKVSG
+1270 VRATG
-1275 LAKGDS
+1275 LAKGDY
-1281 VKGWT
+1281 VKSWT
-1286 SSDKSIA
+1286 SSKKSVA
-1293 TVDKNGKITATTK
+1293 TVDKNGKITATSK
-1306 EGKATITVTLASGKK
+1306 EGTAVITVTLASK
-1321 AQIAVTVKETKHVYT
+1321 
-1336 KWTKVSSA
+1336 
-1344 TVFAPEKRQSTC
+1344 
-1356 NLCGRKITREF
+1356 
-1367 GTKLTPTVK
+1367 
-1376 LTKTTLTLKTK
+1376 
-1387 QSVTVKASGLA
+1387 
-1398 RGDSVKKWTSSNKSI
+1398 
-1413 ATVDKNG
+1413 
-1420 KITATA
+1420 
-1426 KEGKAT
+1426 
-1432 ITVTLASGKTA
+1432 KTA
-1443 KVAVTVKL
+1443 KVTVTVKM

-1458 NVPKTLSITA
+1458 KVPKTLSLTT

-1501 QGAVTAVKAGSATIT
+1501 TGVITAKKVGKVTIT

-1526 KVTVKKA
+1526 TLTVKKA
-1533 PALKSIKNVP
+1533 PALKAIKNVP
-1543 GSKTIANGKTYTLK
+1543 TKKTITKGKTYTLK

-1566 AKITYTTSNKNVAT
+1566 AKITYTTSNKSIAT

>member
-28 ATTFAGELPE
+28 ATTFAGELPGE
-38 EVTAE
+38 LTAE
-43 DFSDAGEAVTEEVTG
+43 AFSDNGEAVTEEVTE
-58 DDFSDGEAVAEQS
+58 DDFSDGETAAGQS
-71 SADENGV
+71 SAGENEV
-78 VEDVPAVQAEESSE
+78 VDVPAAQAEESSE

-188 TAEQGPYSFTA
+188 TAEQGPYTFTA

-224 NFTIVLAPEKRN
+224 DFTIVLAPEKKN

-262 WNSLTPGE
+262 WSSLTPAD

-297 FIPSASGDMEVKL
+297 ILPSASGDIEVKL

-383 GDYTFPVTLE
+383 GDYTFPVTLQ
-393 SNINPADQSAVDA
+393 SNIDPADQAAVDA

-567 EVISI
+567 DVISI

-602 FKANDTLLN
+602 FKANDILLN

-619 FGTITKTFEVTVKGS
+619 FGTITKTFKVTVKGS

-716 DLFAYDKDTTA
+716 DLFTYDKDTTA

-752 INEKLDT
+752 INEKLDA

-778 NADVDSITTN
+778 NADADSITTN

-807 TADDKTG
+807 NADDKTG

-856 SNTQITISSLLSSEK
+856 RNTQITISSLLSSEK

-878 HPDNA
+878 HLDNA

-905 SEALKAKIQE
+905 GEALKAKIQE

-929 GQYPEGTKKALTEAI
+929 GQYPEGTKDALSEAI
-944 AAAQAVSDNAEA
+944 KAAQAVSDNAEA

-967 LTEAMK
+967 LAKAMK

-988 IAATEANTSGKTQA
+988 IAGTEANTAGKTQA

-1007 TDAALYGYTKPESV
+1007 TDAALYGYVKPEKV

-1046 PEDYLVVS
+1046 PEDYLVVNES
-1054 EQGWINKVFGVTTA
+1054 GLISKAFGVTTA
-1068 SVGFFVNNKMPIS
+1068 NISFFVNNKMPLGDS
-1081 ADTGYGSTCN
+1081 GYGSMCN
-1091 EAVLQSGDILNVVL
+1091 EAVLNSGDVLNVFF
-1105 YHDTTGWSDKYL
+1105 YNDTAGYSDEYL
-1117 YFDGIASDIMA
+1117 YFDSIACDIMA
-1128 KKDFTLNVKGFTAA
+1128 KKDFILNVKGFKAA
-1142 WGDESVAQ
+1142 WGEEASAQ

-1162 KAAATGT
+1162 KTVATGT

-1175 VTLNV
+1175 VTLNA

-1188 VITKTPYEYYI
+1188 AIVKTPYEYYI
-1199 PVDAQIV
+1199 PVDAKVV

-1221 DATVFAPEKQES
+1221 SATVFAPEKQES

-1242 TKDGGKK
+1242 TKTVGEK
-1249 LDPTVKL
+1249 LTPTVKL
-1256 SKTTVALTL
+1256 TATKLALKT
-1265 KQSET
+1265 KQSVT
-1270 VKVSG
+1270 VRATG
-1275 LAKGDS
+1275 LAKGDY
-1281 VKGWT
+1281 VKSWT
-1286 SSDKSIA
+1286 SSKKSVA
-1293 TVDKNGKITATTK
+1293 TVDKNGKITATSK
-1306 EGKATITVTLASGKK
+1306 EGTAVITVTLASK
-1321 AQIAVTVKETKHVYT
+1321 
-1336 KWTKVSSA
+1336 
-1344 TVFAPEKRQSTC
+1344 
-1356 NLCGRKITREF
+1356 
-1367 GTKLTPTVK
+1367 
-1376 LTKTTLTLKTK
+1376 
-1387 QSVTVKASGLA
+1387 
-1398 RGDSVKKWTSSNKSI
+1398 
-1413 ATVDKNG
+1413 
-1420 KITATA
+1420 
-1426 KEGKAT
+1426 
-1432 ITVTLASGKTA
+1432 KTA
-1443 KVAVTVKL
+1443 KVTVTVKM

-1458 NVPKTLSITA
+1458 KVPKTLSLTT

-1501 QGAVTAVKAGSATIT
+1501 TGVITAKKVGKVTIT

-1526 KVTVKKA
+1526 TLTVKKA
-1533 PALKSIKNVP
+1533 PALKVIKNVP
-1543 GSKTIANGKTYTLK
+1543 TKKTITKGKTYTLK

-1566 AKITYTTSNKNVAT
+1566 AKITYTTSNKSIAT

>member
-28 ATTFAGELPE
+28 ATTFAGELPGE
-38 EVTAE
+38 LTAE
-43 DFSDAGEAVTEEVTG
+43 AFSDNGEAVTEEVTE
-58 DDFSDGEAVAEQS
+58 DDFSDGETAAGQS
-71 SADENGV
+71 SAGENEV
-78 VEDVPAVQAEESSE
+78 VDVPAAQAEESSE

-126 KSEDGLTYNVAL
+126 K
-138 TIPTSGYAIRS
+138 SGYAIRS

-188 TAEQGPYSFTA
+188 TAEQGPYTFTA

-224 NFTIVLAPEKRN
+224 DFTIVLAPEKKN

-262 WNSLTPGE
+262 WSSLTPAD

-297 FIPSASGDMEVKL
+297 ILPSASGDIEVKL

-383 GDYTFPVTLE
+383 GDYTFPVTLQ
-393 SNINPADQSAVDA
+393 SNIDPADQAAVDA

-418 RPVYGTD
+418 RPIYGTD

-567 EVISI
+567 DVISI

-602 FKANDTLLN
+602 FRANDILLN

-619 FGTITKTFEVTVKGS
+619 FGTITKTFKVTVKGS

-716 DLFAYDKDTTA
+716 DLFTYDKDTTA

-752 INEKLDT
+752 INEKLDA

-778 NADVDSITTN
+778 NADADSITTN

-807 TADDKTG
+807 NADDKTG

-878 HPDNA
+878 HLDNA

-905 SEALKAKIQE
+905 GEALKAKIQE

-929 GQYPEGTKKALTEAI
+929 GQYPEGTKDALSEAI
-944 AAAQAVSDNAEA
+944 KAAQAVSDNAEA

-967 LTEAMK
+967 LAKAMK

-988 IAATEANTSGKTQA
+988 IAGTEANTAGKTQA

-1007 TDAALYGYTKPESV
+1007 TDAALYGYVKPEKV

-1046 PEDYLVVS
+1046 PEDYLVVNES
-1054 EQGWINKVFGVTTA
+1054 GWISKAFGVTTA
-1068 SVGFFVNNKMPIS
+1068 NVSFFVNNKMPLGDS
-1081 ADTGYGSTCN
+1081 GYGSMCN
-1091 EAVLQSGDILNVVL
+1091 EAVLNSGDVLNVFF
-1105 YHDTTGWSDKYL
+1105 YNDTAGYSDEYL
-1117 YFDGIASDIMA
+1117 YFDSIACDIMA
-1128 KKDFTLNVKGFTAA
+1128 KKDFILNVKGFKAA
-1142 WGDESVAQ
+1142 WGEEASAQ

-1162 KAAATGT
+1162 KTVATGT

-1175 VTLNV
+1175 VTLNA

-1188 VITKTPYEYYI
+1188 AIVKTPYEYYI
-1199 PVDAQIV
+1199 PVDAKVV

-1221 DATVFAPEKQES
+1221 SATVFAPEKQES

-1242 TKDGGKK
+1242 TKTVGEK
-1249 LDPTVKL
+1249 LTPTVKL
-1256 SKTTVALTL
+1256 TATKLALKT
-1265 KQSET
+1265 KQSVT
-1270 VKVSG
+1270 VRATG
-1275 LAKGDS
+1275 LAKGDY
-1281 VKGWT
+1281 VKSWT
-1286 SSDKSIA
+1286 SSKKSVA
-1293 TVDKNGKITATTK
+1293 TVDKNGKITATSK
-1306 EGKATITVTLASGKK
+1306 EGT
-1321 AQIAVTVKETKHVYT
+1321 AV
-1336 KWTKVSSA
+1336 
-1344 TVFAPEKRQSTC
+1344 
-1356 NLCGRKITREF
+1356 
-1367 GTKLTPTVK
+1367 
-1376 LTKTTLTLKTK
+1376 
-1387 QSVTVKASGLA
+1387 
-1398 RGDSVKKWTSSNKSI
+1398 
-1413 ATVDKNG
+1413 
-1420 KITATA
+1420 
-1426 KEGKAT
+1426 

-1443 KVAVTVKL
+1443 KVTVTVKM

-1458 NVPKTLSITA
+1458 KVPKTLSLTT

-1501 QGAVTAVKAGSATIT
+1501 TGVITAKKVGKVTIT

-1526 KVTVKKA
+1526 TLTVKKA
-1533 PALKSIKNVP
+1533 PALKAIKNVP
-1543 GSKTIANGKTYTLK
+1543 PKKTITKGKTYTLK

-1566 AKITYTTSNKNVAT
+1566 AKITYTSSNKSVAT